1 MSMNVS
7 SYSIKNPL
15 VAILLFVL
23 LTIGGI
29 FGFKQMK
36 VQQFPDIDFPAVVVT
51 VTLPGA
57 APAQLESDIA
67 KKIENKLTSIDGV
80 KHIRSSIQTGA
91 ATIVTEFVLE
101 KDIQEAVDD
110 VRSAVGEVRGDLPA
124 AANDP
129 IITKVSTSGFPIVTY
144 SVSADNMSIEDLS
157 WFVDDTITKRLSD
170 IPGVGSVSRIGGLQ
184 REITVAADPI
194 ALSGLQFSI
203 AQLSN
208 QIAGIQQD
216 SSGGEAEVGKTTQ
229 TIRVM
234 GAVERAG
241 ELNTLQI
248 AVPTGGTQ
256 ALGRMATVTDGAA
269 DQSSIAKL
277 DDQTV
282 VAFNI
287 VRSRGASE
295 VEVMARVDAEL
306 AKLQA
311 DVSTIEIEKVSDLVT
326 PISEDYKASLTML
339 IEGGILAVIVVF
351 LFLRNIRA
359 TIVAAVALPLSVIPT
374 FLGMYLFDFSLNII
388 SLLALSLVV
397 GVLVDD
403 AIVEVENIM
412 RHLRMGKT
420 PYQAAMEAADE
431 IGLAVVATT
440 FTLIAVFLPT
450 AFMGGVVGQ
459 FFRQFGWTAAI
470 AIFASL
476 MVARLITPMMA
487 AYMLRPEKQQVETQG
502 ATMTWYLKV
511 VTWTLHHRSLTM
523 GATLVL
529 FVASLALV
537 KLLPTAFIPDDDFDQ
552 TRVSIEMTPD
562 VELADTERIAALA
575 SARILQ
581 LPEVTNIFTSVGE
594 AQATMDSSTSGGGKN
609 KNIASLD
616 IVLVPRADR
625 EIKKQVEQKISAI
638 LAEVPSARFS
648 VGLSSGGESGYN
660 FSLTSTNPQL
670 LEQTVQQ
677 IMSEVRALPIAG
689 DVTSDR
695 SLPRQELT
703 VIPDRLAMAD
713 FGVTTQDIATTLRIA
728 TVGDY
733 EQRLSKL
740 NLDTRQIPIVV
751 RLPDIAKQNINQLEG
766 LYVPS
771 SRPDGQGVRV
781 GDVAA
786 LEFGVGPAQITR
798 LDRERAI
805 SVTIQPG
812 SGELGELVTA
822 VKSTPTMQNLPPS
835 MTIIEQGQAEN
846 MAELFNGF
854 VIAMSV
860 GIICIFGVLI
870 LLFGKILQPFTILMA
885 LPLSIGGAFV
895 GLVITN
901 SSLSMPSMIGFIM
914 LMGIAT
920 KNSILL
926 VDYALIA
933 QRLGL
938 PRFEAIIDSCRKR
951 ARPIIMTTIAM
962 GAGMLPLV
970 FGWGDADPT
979 FRRPMAAAVLGGLV
993 TSTLLS
999 LVVIPVVYTLM
1010 DDVSGWFT
1018 KWLTPQGKDEPES
1031 TNDTIN
1037 DTMTDE
1043 PL

>member
-1 MSMNVS
+1 MSLNVS
-7 SYSIKNPL
+7 AYSIRNPL

-23 LTIGGI
+23 LTLGGI
-29 FGFKQMK
+29 YGFMQMK
-36 VQQFPDIDFPAVVVT
+36 VQQFPDIDLPAVVVT

-57 APAQLESDIA
+57 APSQLENDIA
-67 KKIENKLTSIDGV
+67 KKIENKLTSIEGV
-80 KHIRSSIQTGA
+80 KHIRTTLQTGA
-91 ATIVTEFVLE
+91 ATMVTEFVLE

-129 IITKVSTSGFPIVTY
+129 IITKVSTAGFPVVTY
-144 SVSADNMSIEDLS
+144 SVASDNMNVEDLS
-157 WFVDDTITKRLSD
+157 WFVDDTVTKRLSD
-170 IPGVGSVSRIGGLQ
+170 IPGVSTVSRIGGLQ

-194 ALSGLQFSI
+194 ALSGLKYPI
-203 AQLSN
+203 AQLSE
-208 QIAGIQQD
+208 QITGIQQD

-229 TIRVM
+229 TIRVL
-234 GAVERAG
+234 GAVERASD
-241 ELNTLQI
+241 LNNLQV

-256 ALGRMATVTDGAA
+256 ALGRMAQITDGAA
-269 DQSSIAKL
+269 DPSSIAKL
-277 DDQTV
+277 DGQTV

-287 VRSRGASE
+287 TRSRGASE
-295 VEVMARVDAEL
+295 VEVMELVDAEL
-306 AKLQA
+306 AKLSA
-311 DVSTIEIEKVSDLVT
+311 DVGNIDIEKVYDRAT
-326 PISEDYKASLTML
+326 PIAEDYQASLRML
-339 IEGGILAVIVVF
+339 IEGGLLAVVVVF

-359 TIVAAVALPLSVIPT
+359 TFVAAVALPLSVIPT
-374 FLGMYLFDFSLNII
+374 FLGMYLFGFSLNII
-388 SLLALSLVV
+388 SLLALSLVI

-403 AIVEVENIM
+403 AIVEVENII

-420 PYQAAMEAADE
+420 PYEAAMEAADE

-450 AFMGGVVGQ
+450 AFMGGIVGQ
-459 FFRQFGWTAAI
+459 FFRQFGWTAALS
-470 AIFASL
+470 IFASL

-487 AYMLRPEKQQVETQG
+487 AYILRPEKKHVEKQS
-502 ATMTWYLKV
+502 ALMDWYLKV
-511 VTWTLHHRSLTM
+511 VSWTLHHRWITM
-523 GATLVL
+523 GATLLL

-537 KLLPTAFIPDDDFDQ
+537 KLLPTSFIPDNDIDQ
-552 TRVSIEMTPD
+552 TRVEIELTPD
-562 VELADTERIAALA
+562 VALEDTERVAALA
-575 SARILQ
+575 SERILAM
-581 LPEVTNIFTSVGE
+581 PEVSHIFTSVGE
-594 AQATMDSSTSGGGKN
+594 AQAAMEASSGGKAE
-609 KNIASLD
+609 NIAGLD
-616 IVLVPRADR
+616 IVLAPRAER
-625 EIKKQVEQKISAI
+625 ASKQEIERQISSM
-638 LAEVPSARFS
+638 LSEVPGARFT
-648 VGLSSGGESGYN
+648 VGLSSGGETGYN
-660 FSLTSTNPQL
+660 FSLTSTDPQL
-670 LEQTVQQ
+670 LEQTAQQ
-677 IMSEVRALPIAG
+677 IMTEIRALPSTGA
-689 DVTSDR
+689 VTSDR

-703 VIPDRLAMAD
+703 VTPDRLAMAD
-713 FGVTTQDIATTLRIA
+713 KGVTTQDIATTLRVA

-751 RLPDIAKQNINQLEG
+751 RLPDVAKQNVSQLEG

-771 SRPDGQGVRV
+771 ALPPGQGVRV
-781 GDVAA
+781 GEVAS
-786 LEFGVGPAQITR
+786 LNFGTGPAQISR

-805 SVTIQPG
+805 SITVQPAN
-812 SGELGELVTA
+812 GELGDLVQA
-822 VKSTPTMQNLPPS
+822 VKAIPS
-835 MTIIEQGQAEN
+835 MQQLPASITIIDQGQAEN
-846 MAELFNGF
+846 MAELFSGF

-860 GIICIFGVLI
+860 GVVCILGVLI
-870 LLFGKILQPFTILMA
+870 LLFGRILQPFTILMA

-895 GLVITN
+895 GLVITK

-933 QRLGL
+933 QRRGL
-938 PRFEAIIDSCRKR
+938 ARFDAIIDSCRKR

-979 FRRPMAAAVLGGLV
+979 FRRPMAAAVLGGLA

-1010 DDVSGWFT
+1010 DDLSGRFG
-1018 KWLTPQGKDEPES
+1018 KWLIPHGKEKES
-1031 TNDTIN
+1031 VVIGK
-1037 DTMTDE
+1037 
-1043 PL
+1043 

>member
-1 MSMNVS
+1 MSLNVS
-7 SYSIKNPL
+7 AYSIKNPL

-23 LTIGGI
+23 LTLGGI
-29 FGFKQMK
+29 YGFMKMK
-36 VQQFPDIDFPAVVVT
+36 VQQFPDIDLPAVVVT

-57 APAQLESDIA
+57 APAQLENDIA
-67 KKIENKLTSIDGV
+67 KKVENKLTSIEGV
-80 KHIRSSIQTGA
+80 KHIRTTLQTGA
-91 ATIVTEFVLE
+91 ATMVTEFVLE

-129 IITKVSTSGFPIVTY
+129 IITKVSTAGFPVVTY
-144 SVSADNMSIEDLS
+144 SVASENMSVEDLS
-157 WFVDDTITKRLSD
+157 WFVDDTVTKRLSD
-170 IPGVGSVSRIGGLQ
+170 IPGVSTVSRIGGLQ

-194 ALSGLQFSI
+194 ALSGLTFPI
-203 AQLSN
+203 TQLSQ

-229 TIRVM
+229 TIRVL
-234 GAVERAG
+234 GAVERAS
-241 ELNTLQI
+241 ELNDLQV

-256 ALGRMATVTDGAA
+256 ALGRMAQITDGAA
-269 DQSSIAKL
+269 DPSSIAKL
-277 DDQTV
+277 NGQTV

-287 VRSRGASE
+287 TRSRGASE
-295 VEVMARVDAEL
+295 VEVMELVDAGL
-306 AKLQA
+306 AKLTA
-311 DVSTIEIEKVSDLVT
+311 DVGNISIEKVYDRAT
-326 PISEDYKASLTML
+326 PIAEDYQASLRML
-339 IEGGILAVIVVF
+339 IEGGLLAVVVVF

-374 FLGMYLFDFSLNII
+374 FLGMYLFGFSLNII
-388 SLLALSLVV
+388 SLLALSLVI

-403 AIVEVENIM
+403 AIVEVENII

-420 PYQAAMEAADE
+420 PYEAAMEAADE

-450 AFMGGVVGQ
+450 AFMGGIVGQ
-459 FFRQFGWTAAI
+459 FFRQFGWTAALS
-470 AIFASL
+470 IFASL

-487 AYMLRPEKQQVETQG
+487 AYILRPEKKHVEKQS
-502 ATMTWYLKV
+502 ALMDRYLKIV
-511 VTWTLHHRSLTM
+511 AWTLHHRWLTM
-523 GATLVL
+523 GATLIL
-529 FVASLALV
+529 FVASLTLV
-537 KLLPTAFIPDDDFDQ
+537 KLLPTSFIPDNDIDQ
-552 TRVSIEMTPD
+552 TRVAIELTPD
-562 VELADTERIAALA
+562 VALEDTERVAALA
-575 SARILQ
+575 SARILAM
-581 LPEVTNIFTSVGE
+581 PEVTNIFTSVGE
-594 AQATMDSSTSGGGKN
+594 AQATMDSNSSGGKAE
-609 KNIASLD
+609 NIAGLD
-616 IVLVPRADR
+616 IVLAPRAER
-625 EIKKQVEQKISAI
+625 GTKQEIERKISRL
-638 LAEVPSARFS
+638 LAEVPGARFT

-660 FSLTSTNPQL
+660 FSMTSTNPQL
-670 LEQTVQQ
+670 LEQTAQQ
-677 IMSEVRALPIAG
+677 IMSEIRSLPSAG
-689 DVTSDR
+689 SVTSDR

-703 VIPDRLAMAD
+703 VTPDRLAMAD
-713 FGVTTQDIATTLRIA
+713 KGVTTQDIATTLRVA

-740 NLDTRQIPIVV
+740 NLDTRQIPIVI
-751 RLPDIAKQNINQLEG
+751 RLPDVAKQNVSQLEG

-771 SRPDGQGVRV
+771 SLPAGQGVRV
-781 GDVAA
+781 GEVAS
-786 LEFGVGPAQITR
+786 LDFGTGPAQINR

-805 SVTIQPG
+805 SITVQPAN
-812 SGELGELVTA
+812 GELGDLVQA
-822 VKSTPTMQNLPPS
+822 VKAVPAMQKLPPS
-835 MTIIEQGQAEN
+835 ITIIDQGQAEN
-846 MAELFNGF
+846 MADLFSGF

-860 GIICIFGVLI
+860 GVVCILGVLI
-870 LLFGKILQPFTILMA
+870 LLFGRILQPFTILMA

-933 QRLGL
+933 QRRGL
-938 PRFEAIIDSCRKR
+938 ARFEAIIDACRKR

-1010 DDVSGWFT
+1010 DDVSGWFA
-1018 KWLTPQGKDEPES
+1018 KWLTPHGKPETVS
-1031 TNDTIN
+1031 
-1037 DTMTDE
+1037 E
-1043 PL
+1043 EK

>member
-1 MSMNVS
+1 MSLNVS
-7 SYSIKNPL
+7 AYSIKNPL

-23 LTIGGI
+23 LTLGGI
-29 FGFKQMK
+29 YGFMKMK
-36 VQQFPDIDFPAVVVT
+36 VQQFPDIDLPAVVVT

-57 APAQLESDIA
+57 APSQLENDIA
-67 KKIENKLTSIDGV
+67 KKIENKLTSIEGV
-80 KHIRSSIQTGA
+80 SHIRTTLQTGA
-91 ATIVTEFVLE
+91 ATIATEFTLE

-129 IITKVSTSGFPIVTY
+129 IITKVSTAGFPVVTY
-144 SVSADNMSIEDLS
+144 SVAAENMSVEDLS
-157 WFVDDTITKRLSD
+157 WFVDDTVTKRLSD
-170 IPGVGSVSRIGGLQ
+170 IPGVSTVSRVGGLQ

-194 ALSGLQFSI
+194 ALSGLKFSI
-203 AQLSN
+203 SQLSQ

-216 SSGGEAEVGKTTQ
+216 SSGGEAEVGNTTQ
-229 TIRVM
+229 TIRVL
-234 GAVERAG
+234 GAVERAN
-241 ELNTLQI
+241 ELNDLQV

-256 ALGRMATVTDGAA
+256 ALGRMAKITDGAA
-269 DQSSIAKL
+269 DPSSIAKL
-277 DDQTV
+277 DGQTV

-287 VRSRGASE
+287 TRSRGASE
-295 VEVMARVDAEL
+295 VDVMELVDEEL
-306 AKLQA
+306 AKLTA
-311 DVSTIEIEKVSDLVT
+311 DVGNISIEKVYDRAT
-326 PISEDYKASLTML
+326 PIAEDYEASLRML
-339 IEGGILAVIVVF
+339 IEGGLLAVVVVF

-374 FLGMYLFDFSLNII
+374 FLGMYLFGFSLNII
-388 SLLALSLVV
+388 SLLALSLVI

-403 AIVEVENIM
+403 AIVEVENII

-420 PYQAAMEAADE
+420 PYEAAMEAADE

-450 AFMGGVVGQ
+450 AFMGGIVGQ
-459 FFRQFGWTAAI
+459 FFRQFGWTAALS
-470 AIFASL
+470 IFASL

-487 AYMLRPEKQQVETQG
+487 AYILRPEKKHVEKQS
-502 ATMTWYLKV
+502 AMMKYYLKIV
-511 VTWTLHHRSLTM
+511 SWTLHHRWLTM

-529 FVASLALV
+529 FMASLALV
-537 KLLPTAFIPDDDFDQ
+537 KLLPTSFIPDNDIDQ
-552 TRVSIEMTPD
+552 TRVAIELTPD
-562 VELADTERIAALA
+562 VSLADTERVAALA
-575 SARILQ
+575 SARILAM
-581 LPEVTNIFTSVGE
+581 PEVTNIFTSVGE
-594 AQATMDSSTSGGGKN
+594 AQASMGASDGGGSKA
-609 KNIASLD
+609 KNIAGLD
-616 IVLVPRADR
+616 IVLAPRAER
-625 EIKKQVEQKISAI
+625 GTKQEIERKISK
-638 LAEVPSARFS
+638 LMTEVPGARFT

-670 LEQTVQQ
+670 LEQTAQK
-677 IMSEVRALPIAG
+677 IMSEIRGLPSAG
-689 DVTSDR
+689 AVTSDR

-703 VIPDRLAMAD
+703 VTPDRLAMAD
-713 FGVTTQDIATTLRIA
+713 KGVTTQDIATTLRVA

-733 EQRLSKL
+733 EQQLSKL
-740 NLDTRQIPIVV
+740 NLDTRQVPIVV
-751 RLPDIAKQNINQLEG
+751 RLPDVAKQNVSQLEG

-771 SRPDGQGVRV
+771 TMPAGQGVRV
-781 GDVAA
+781 GEVAT
-786 LEFGVGPAQITR
+786 LDFGTGPAQISR

-805 SVTIQPG
+805 SITVQPA
-812 SGELGELVTA
+812 SGELGDLVQA
-822 VKSTPTMQNLPPS
+822 VKAVPTMQQLPPAI
-835 MTIIEQGQAEN
+835 TIIDQGQAEN
-846 MAELFNGF
+846 MADLFSGF
-854 VIAMSV
+854 IIAMSV
-860 GIICIFGVLI
+860 GVVCILGVLI
-870 LLFGKILQPFTILMA
+870 LLFGRLLQPFTILMA

-933 QRLGL
+933 QRRGL
-938 PRFEAIIDSCRKR
+938 ARFEAIVDACRKR

-1010 DDVSGWFT
+1010 DDLSGWFA
-1018 KWLTPQGKDEPES
+1018 KWLAPHGKPSD
-1031 TNDTIN
+1031 
-1037 DTMTDE
+1037 
-1043 PL
+1043 L

>member
-1 MSMNVS
+1 MSLNVS
-7 SYSIKNPL
+7 AYSIKNPL

-23 LTIGGI
+23 LTLGGI
-29 FGFKQMK
+29 YGFMKMK
-36 VQQFPDIDFPAVVVT
+36 VQQFPDIDLPAVVVT

-57 APAQLESDIA
+57 APSQLENDIA
-67 KKIENKLTSIDGV
+67 KKIENKLTSIEGV
-80 KHIRSSIQTGA
+80 SHIRTTLQTGA
-91 ATIVTEFVLE
+91 ATIATEFTLE

-129 IITKVSTSGFPIVTY
+129 IITKVSTAGFPVVTY
-144 SVSADNMSIEDLS
+144 SVAAENMSVEDLS
-157 WFVDDTITKRLSD
+157 WFVDDTVTKRLSD
-170 IPGVGSVSRIGGLQ
+170 IPGVSTVSRVGGLQ

-194 ALSGLQFSI
+194 ALSGLKFSI
-203 AQLSN
+203 SQLSQ

-216 SSGGEAEVGKTTQ
+216 SSGGEAEVGNTTQ
-229 TIRVM
+229 TIRVL
-234 GAVERAG
+234 GAVERAN
-241 ELNTLQI
+241 ELNDLQV

-256 ALGRMATVTDGAA
+256 ALGRMAKITDGAA
-269 DQSSIAKL
+269 DPSSIAKL
-277 DDQTV
+277 DGQTV

-287 VRSRGASE
+287 TRSRGASE
-295 VEVMARVDAEL
+295 VDVMDLVDKEL
-306 AKLQA
+306 ARLTA
-311 DVSTIEIEKVSDLVT
+311 DVGNISIEKVYDRAT
-326 PISEDYKASLTML
+326 PIAEDYEASLRML
-339 IEGGILAVIVVF
+339 IEGGLLAVVVVF

-374 FLGMYLFDFSLNII
+374 FLGMYLFGFSLNII
-388 SLLALSLVV
+388 SLLALSLVI

-403 AIVEVENIM
+403 AIVEVENII

-420 PYQAAMEAADE
+420 PYEAAMEAADE

-440 FTLIAVFLPT
+440 FTLVAVFLPT
-450 AFMGGVVGQ
+450 AFMGGIVGQ
-459 FFRQFGWTAAI
+459 FFRQFGWTAALS
-470 AIFASL
+470 IFASL

-487 AYMLRPEKQQVETQG
+487 AYILRPEKKHVGKQS
-502 ATMTWYLKV
+502 AMMKYYLKIV
-511 VTWTLHHRSLTM
+511 SWTLHHRWLTM

-537 KLLPTAFIPDDDFDQ
+537 KLLPTSFIPDNDIDQ
-552 TRVSIEMTPD
+552 TRVAIELTPD
-562 VELADTERIAALA
+562 VSLADTERVAALA
-575 SARILQ
+575 SARILAM
-581 LPEVTNIFTSVGE
+581 PEVTNIFTSVGE
-594 AQATMDSSTSGGGKN
+594 AQASMGASDGGGSKAE
-609 KNIASLD
+609 NIAGLD
-616 IVLVPRADR
+616 IVLAPRAER
-625 EIKKQVEQKISAI
+625 GTKQEIERKISK
-638 LAEVPSARFS
+638 LMTEVPGARFT

-670 LEQTVQQ
+670 LEQTAQK
-677 IMSEVRALPIAG
+677 IMSEIRGLPSAG
-689 DVTSDR
+689 AVTSDR

-703 VIPDRLAMAD
+703 VTPDRLAMAD
-713 FGVTTQDIATTLRIA
+713 KGVTTQDIATTLRVA
-728 TVGDY
+728 TVSDY

-751 RLPDIAKQNINQLEG
+751 RLPDVAKQNVSQLEG

-771 SRPDGQGVRV
+771 TMPAGQGVRV
-781 GDVAA
+781 GEVAT
-786 LEFGVGPAQITR
+786 LDFGTGPAQISR

-805 SVTIQPG
+805 SITVQPA
-812 SGELGELVTA
+812 SGELGDLVQA
-822 VKSTPTMQNLPPS
+822 VKAVPTMQQLPAS
-835 MTIIEQGQAEN
+835 ITIIDQGQAEN
-846 MAELFNGF
+846 MAELFSGF
-854 VIAMSV
+854 IIAMSV
-860 GIICIFGVLI
+860 GVVCILGVLI
-870 LLFGKILQPFTILMA
+870 LLFGRFLQPFTILMA

-933 QRLGL
+933 QRRGL
-938 PRFEAIIDSCRKR
+938 ARFEAIVDACRKR

-1010 DDVSGWFT
+1010 DDLSGWFA
-1018 KWLTPQGKDEPES
+1018 KWLAPHGKPSD
-1031 TNDTIN
+1031 
-1037 DTMTDE
+1037 
-1043 PL
+1043 L

>member
-1 MSMNVS
+1 MSLNVS
-7 SYSIKNPL
+7 AYSIKNPL

-23 LTIGGI
+23 LTLGGI
-29 FGFKQMK
+29 YGFMKMK
-36 VQQFPDIDFPAVVVT
+36 VQQFPDIDLPAVVVT

-57 APAQLESDIA
+57 APSQLENDIA
-67 KKIENKLTSIDGV
+67 KKIENKLTSIEGV
-80 KHIRSSIQTGA
+80 SHIRTTLQTGA
-91 ATIVTEFVLE
+91 ATIATEFTLE

-129 IITKVSTSGFPIVTY
+129 IITKVSTAGFPVVTY
-144 SVSADNMSIEDLS
+144 SVAANNMSVEDLS

-170 IPGVGSVSRIGGLQ
+170 IPGVSTVGRIGGLQ

-194 ALSGLQFSI
+194 TLSGLKFSI
-203 AQLSN
+203 TQLSQ

-229 TIRVM
+229 TIRVL

-241 ELNTLQI
+241 ELNDLQV

-256 ALGRMATVTDGAA
+256 ALGRMAQITDGAA
-269 DQSSIAKL
+269 DPSSIAKL
-277 DDQTV
+277 DGQTV

-287 VRSRGASE
+287 TRSRGASE
-295 VEVMARVDAEL
+295 VEVMELVDDEL
-306 AKLQA
+306 AKLTA
-311 DVSTIEIEKVSDLVT
+311 DVGNISIEKVYDRAT
-326 PISEDYKASLTML
+326 PIAEDYQASLRML
-339 IEGGILAVIVVF
+339 IEGGLLAVVVVF

-374 FLGMYLFDFSLNII
+374 FLGMYLFGFSLNII
-388 SLLALSLVV
+388 SLLALSLVI

-403 AIVEVENIM
+403 AIVEVENII

-420 PYQAAMEAADE
+420 PYEAAMEAADE

-450 AFMGGVVGQ
+450 AFMGGIVGQ
-459 FFRQFGWTAAI
+459 FFRQFGWTAALS
-470 AIFASL
+470 IFASL

-487 AYMLRPEKQQVETQG
+487 AYILRPEKKHVEKQS
-502 ATMTWYLKV
+502 ALMTWYLKIV
-511 VTWTLHHRSLTM
+511 SWTLHHRWLTM

-537 KLLPTAFIPDDDFDQ
+537 KLLPTSFIPDNDIDQ
-552 TRVSIEMTPD
+552 TRVAIELTPD
-562 VELADTERIAALA
+562 VSLADTERVSALA
-575 SARILQ
+575 SARILAM
-581 LPEVTNIFTSVGE
+581 PEVTNIFTSVGE
-594 AQATMDSSTSGGGKN
+594 AQASLSSESGGSKAE
-609 KNIASLD
+609 NIASLD
-616 IVLVPRADR
+616 IVLAPRAER
-625 EIKKQVEQKISAI
+625 GTKQEIERKISK
-638 LAEVPSARFS
+638 LMTEVPGARFT

-660 FSLTSTNPQL
+660 FSLTSTSPQL

-677 IMSEVRALPIAG
+677 IMTEIRGLPSVGA
-689 DVTSDR
+689 VTSDR

-703 VIPDRLAMAD
+703 VTPDRLAMAD
-713 FGVTTQDIATTLRIA
+713 KGVTTQDIATTLRVA

-751 RLPDIAKQNINQLEG
+751 RLPDVAKQNVSQLEG
-766 LYVPS
+766 LYVPNS
-771 SRPDGQGVRV
+771 LPAGQGVRV
-781 GDVAA
+781 GEVAA
-786 LEFGVGPAQITR
+786 LDFGTGPAQISR

-805 SVTIQPG
+805 SITVQPAD
-812 SGELGELVTA
+812 GELGDLVQA
-822 VKSTPTMQNLPPS
+822 VKSVPTMQQLPPS
-835 MTIIEQGQAEN
+835 ITIIDQGQAEN
-846 MAELFNGF
+846 MADLFSGF
-854 VIAMSV
+854 IIAMSV
-860 GIICIFGVLI
+860 GVVCILGVLI
-870 LLFGKILQPFTILMA
+870 LLFGRLLQPFTILMA

-933 QRLGL
+933 QRRGL
-938 PRFEAIIDSCRKR
+938 ARFEAIIDACHKR

-1010 DDVSGWFT
+1010 DDLSGWFA
-1018 KWLTPQGKDEPES
+1018 KWLVPNGKEQK
-1031 TNDTIN
+1031 T
-1037 DTMTDE
+1037 TDSKI
-1043 PL
+1043 

>member
-1 MSMNVS
+1 MSLNVS
-7 SYSIKNPL
+7 AYSIRNPL

-23 LTIGGI
+23 LTLGGI
-29 FGFKQMK
+29 YGFMQMK
-36 VQQFPDIDFPAVVVT
+36 VQQFPDIDLPAVVVT

-57 APAQLESDIA
+57 APSQLENDIA
-67 KKIENKLTSIDGV
+67 KKIENKLTSIEGV
-80 KHIRSSIQTGA
+80 KHIRTTLQTGA
-91 ATIVTEFVLE
+91 ATMVTEFVLE

-129 IITKVSTSGFPIVTY
+129 IITKVSTAGFPVVTY
-144 SVSADNMSIEDLS
+144 SVASDNMNVEDLS
-157 WFVDDTITKRLSD
+157 WFVDDTVTKRLSD
-170 IPGVGSVSRIGGLQ
+170 IPGVSTVSRIGGLQ

-194 ALSGLQFSI
+194 ALSGLKYPI
-203 AQLSN
+203 AQLSE
-208 QIAGIQQD
+208 QITGIQQD

-229 TIRVM
+229 TIRVL
-234 GAVERAG
+234 GAVERASD
-241 ELNTLQI
+241 LNNLQV

-256 ALGRMATVTDGAA
+256 ALGRMAQITDGAA
-269 DQSSIAKL
+269 DPSSIAKL
-277 DDQTV
+277 DGQTV

-287 VRSRGASE
+287 TRSRGASE
-295 VEVMARVDAEL
+295 VEVMELVDAEL
-306 AKLQA
+306 AKLSA
-311 DVSTIEIEKVSDLVT
+311 DVGNIDIEKVYDRAT
-326 PISEDYKASLTML
+326 PIAEDYQASLRML
-339 IEGGILAVIVVF
+339 IEGGLLAVVVVF

-359 TIVAAVALPLSVIPT
+359 TFVAAVALPLSVIPT
-374 FLGMYLFDFSLNII
+374 FLGMYLFGFSLNII
-388 SLLALSLVV
+388 SLLALSLVI

-403 AIVEVENIM
+403 AIVEVENII

-420 PYQAAMEAADE
+420 PYEAAMEAADE

-450 AFMGGVVGQ
+450 AFMGGIVGQ
-459 FFRQFGWTAAI
+459 FFRQFGWTAALS
-470 AIFASL
+470 IFASL

-487 AYMLRPEKQQVETQG
+487 AYILRPEKKHVEKQS
-502 ATMTWYLKV
+502 ALMDWYLKV
-511 VTWTLHHRSLTM
+511 VSWTLHHRWITM
-523 GATLVL
+523 GATLLL

-537 KLLPTAFIPDDDFDQ
+537 KLLPTSFIPDNDIDQ
-552 TRVSIEMTPD
+552 TRVEIELTPD
-562 VELADTERIAALA
+562 VALEDTERVAAMA
-575 SARILQ
+575 SERILAM
-581 LPEVTNIFTSVGE
+581 PEVSHIFTSVGE
-594 AQATMDSSTSGGGKN
+594 AQAAMEASSGGKAE
-609 KNIASLD
+609 NIAGLD
-616 IVLVPRADR
+616 IVLAPRAER
-625 EIKKQVEQKISAI
+625 ASKQEIERQISSM
-638 LAEVPSARFS
+638 LSEVPGARFT
-648 VGLSSGGESGYN
+648 VGLSSGGETGYN
-660 FSLTSTNPQL
+660 FSLTSTDPQL
-670 LEQTVQQ
+670 LEHTAQQ
-677 IMSEVRALPIAG
+677 IMTEIRALPSAG
-689 DVTSDR
+689 AVTSDR

-703 VIPDRLAMAD
+703 VTPDRLAMAD
-713 FGVTTQDIATTLRIA
+713 KGVTTQDIATTLRVA

-751 RLPDIAKQNINQLEG
+751 RLPDVAKQNVSQLEG

-771 SRPDGQGVRV
+771 ALPPGQGVRV
-781 GDVAA
+781 GEVAS
-786 LEFGVGPAQITR
+786 LNFGTGPAQISR

-805 SVTIQPG
+805 SITVQPAN
-812 SGELGELVTA
+812 GELGDLVQA
-822 VKSTPTMQNLPPS
+822 VKAIPS
-835 MTIIEQGQAEN
+835 MQQLPASITIIDQGQAEN
-846 MAELFNGF
+846 MAELFSGF

-860 GIICIFGVLI
+860 GVVCILGVLI
-870 LLFGKILQPFTILMA
+870 LLFGRILQPFTILMA

-895 GLVITN
+895 GLVITK

-933 QRLGL
+933 QRRGL
-938 PRFEAIIDSCRKR
+938 ARFDAIIDSCRKR

-979 FRRPMAAAVLGGLV
+979 FRRPMAAAVLGGLA

-1010 DDVSGWFT
+1010 DDLSEWFG
-1018 KWLTPQGKDEPES
+1018 KWLIPHGKDKES
-1031 TNDTIN
+1031 TVI
-1037 DTMTDE
+1037 E
-1043 PL
+1043 K

>member
-1 MSMNVS
+1 MSLNVS
-7 SYSIKNPL
+7 AYSIKNPL

-23 LTIGGI
+23 LTLGGVY
-29 FGFKQMK
+29 GFMQMK
-36 VQQFPDIDFPAVVVT
+36 VQQFPDIDLPAVVVT

-57 APAQLESDIA
+57 APTQLENDIA
-67 KKIENKLTSIDGV
+67 KKIENKLTSIEGV
-80 KHIRSSIQTGA
+80 KHIRTTLQTGA
-91 ATIVTEFVLE
+91 ATMVTEFVLE

-129 IITKVSTSGFPIVTY
+129 IITKVSTAGFPVVTY
-144 SVSADNMSIEDLS
+144 SVAAENMSVEDLS
-157 WFVDDTITKRLSD
+157 WFVDDTVTKRLSD
-170 IPGVGSVSRIGGLQ
+170 IPGVSSVGRVGGLQ

-194 ALSGLQFSI
+194 ALSGLKFSI
-203 AQLSN
+203 TQLSN

-229 TIRVM
+229 TIRVL
-234 GAVERAG
+234 GAVERAS
-241 ELNTLQI
+241 ELNDLQVT
-248 AVPTGGTQ
+248 VPTGGTQ
-256 ALGRMATVTDGAA
+256 ALGRMAQITDGAA
-269 DQSSIAKL
+269 NPSSIAKL
-277 DDQTV
+277 NEQTV

-287 VRSRGASE
+287 TRSRGASE
-295 VEVMARVDAEL
+295 VDVMALVDTEL
-306 AKLQA
+306 AKLTA
-311 DVSTIEIEKVSDLVT
+311 DTGNINIEKVYDRAT
-326 PISEDYKASLTML
+326 PIAEDYQASLRML
-339 IEGGILAVIVVF
+339 IEGGLLAVVVVF

-388 SLLALSLVV
+388 SLLALSLVI

-403 AIVEVENIM
+403 AIVEVENII

-420 PYQAAMEAADE
+420 PYEAAMEAADE

-459 FFRQFGWTAAI
+459 FFRQFGWTAALS
-470 AIFASL
+470 IFASL

-487 AYMLRPEKQQVETQG
+487 AYILRPEKKHVEKQS
-502 ATMTWYLKV
+502 ALMDWYLKI
-511 VTWTLHHRSLTM
+511 VTWTLGYRWLTM

-529 FVASLALV
+529 FVASLMLV
-537 KLLPTAFIPDDDFDQ
+537 KLLPTSFIPDDDTNQ
-552 TRVSIEMTPD
+552 TRVAIELTPD
-562 VELADTERIAALA
+562 VALEDTERVAALA
-575 SARILQ
+575 SARILAM
-581 LPEVTNIFTSVGE
+581 PEVITIFTSVGE
-594 AQATMDSSTSGGGKN
+594 AQATMNSNSSGSGKAE
-609 KNIASLD
+609 NIAGLD
-616 IVLVPRADR
+616 IVLAPRAER
-625 EIKKQVEQKISAI
+625 ASKQEIERQISRL
-638 LAEVPSARFS
+638 LAEVPGARFT
-648 VGLSSGGESGYN
+648 VGLSSGGDSGYN
-660 FSLTSTNPQL
+660 FSMTSSNPQL
-670 LEQTVQQ
+670 LEQTAQQ
-677 IMSEVRALPIAG
+677 IMSEIRALPSAG
-689 DVTSDR
+689 SVTSDR

-703 VIPDRLAMAD
+703 VTPNRLAMAD
-713 FGVTTQDIATTLRIA
+713 KGVTTQDIATTLRVA

-740 NLDTRQIPIVV
+740 NLDTRQIPIVI
-751 RLPDIAKQNINQLEG
+751 RLPDVAKQNVRQLEG

-771 SRPDGQGVRV
+771 SLPAGQGVRV
-781 GDVAA
+781 GEVAS
-786 LEFGVGPAQITR
+786 LDFGTGPAQIKR

-805 SVTIQPG
+805 SITVQPAN
-812 SGELGELVTA
+812 GELGDLVQA
-822 VKSTPTMQNLPPS
+822 VKAIPAMQTLPPS
-835 MTIIEQGQAEN
+835 ITIIDQGQAEN
-846 MAELFNGF
+846 MAELFSGF
-854 VIAMSV
+854 LIAMSV
-860 GIICIFGVLI
+860 GVVCILGVLI
-870 LLFGKILQPFTILMA
+870 LLFGRVLQPFTILMA

-933 QRLGL
+933 QRRGL
-938 PRFEAIIDSCRKR
+938 ARFEAIIDACRKR

-1010 DDVSGWFT
+1010 DDLSGWFA
-1018 KWLTPQGKDEPES
+1018 KWLTPSGKEGAVIEK
-1031 TNDTIN
+1031 
-1037 DTMTDE
+1037 
-1043 PL
+1043 

>member
-1 MSMNVS
+1 MSLNVS
-7 SYSIKNPL
+7 AYSIRNPL

-23 LTIGGI
+23 LTLGGLY
-29 FGFKQMK
+29 GFMQMK
-36 VQQFPDIDFPAVVVT
+36 VQQFPDIDLPAVVVT

-57 APAQLESDIA
+57 APSQLENDIA
-67 KKIENKLTSIDGV
+67 KKVENKLTSIEGV
-80 KHIRSSIQTGA
+80 KHIRTTLQTGA
-91 ATIVTEFVLE
+91 ATMVTEFVLE

-129 IITKVSTSGFPIVTY
+129 IITKVSTSGFPVVTY
-144 SVSADNMSIEDLS
+144 SVASENMNVEDLS
-157 WFVDDTITKRLSD
+157 WFVDDTVTKRLSD
-170 IPGVGSVSRIGGLQ
+170 IPGVSTVSRIGGLQ

-194 ALSGLQFSI
+194 TLSGLKLSI
-203 AQLSN
+203 TQLSN
-208 QIAGIQQD
+208 QITGIQQD

-229 TIRVM
+229 TIRVL
-234 GAVERAG
+234 GAVERAND
-241 ELNTLQI
+241 LNNLQV

-256 ALGRMATVTDGAA
+256 ALGRMAQITDGAA
-269 DQSSIAKL
+269 EPSSIAKL
-277 DDQTV
+277 DGETV

-287 VRSRGASE
+287 TRSRGASE
-295 VEVMARVDAEL
+295 VEVMELVDAEL
-306 AKLQA
+306 AKLSA
-311 DVSTIEIEKVSDLVT
+311 DVGNIDIEKVYDRAT
-326 PISEDYKASLTML
+326 PIAEDYQASLRML
-339 IEGGILAVIVVF
+339 IEGGLLAVVVVF

-359 TIVAAVALPLSVIPT
+359 TFVAAVALPLSVIPT
-374 FLGMYLFDFSLNII
+374 FLGMYLFGFSLNII
-388 SLLALSLVV
+388 SLLALSLVI

-403 AIVEVENIM
+403 AIVEVENII

-420 PYQAAMEAADE
+420 PYEAAMEAADE

-450 AFMGGVVGQ
+450 AFMGGIVGQ
-459 FFRQFGWTAAI
+459 FFRQFGWTAALS
-470 AIFASL
+470 IFASL

-487 AYMLRPEKQQVETQG
+487 AYILRPEKKHIEKQS
-502 ATMTWYLKV
+502 ALMDWYLKV
-511 VTWTLHHRSLTM
+511 VSWTLHHRWITM
-523 GATLVL
+523 AATLLL

-537 KLLPTAFIPDDDFDQ
+537 KLLPTSFIPDNDIDQ
-552 TRVSIEMTPD
+552 TRVEIELTPD
-562 VELADTERIAALA
+562 VALEDTERVAALA
-575 SARILQ
+575 SERILAM
-581 LPEVTNIFTSVGE
+581 PEVTHIFTSVGE
-594 AQATMDSSTSGGGKN
+594 AQAAMEAGSGGKAE
-609 KNIASLD
+609 NIAGLD
-616 IVLVPRADR
+616 VVLAPRAER
-625 EIKKQVEQKISAI
+625 GSKQEIERKISSM
-638 LAEVPSARFS
+638 LSEVPGARFT
-648 VGLSSGGESGYN
+648 VGLSSGGETGYN
-660 FSLTSTNPQL
+660 FSLTSTDPQL
-670 LEQTVQQ
+670 LEQTAQQ
-677 IMSEVRALPIAG
+677 MMAEIRELPSAG
-689 DVTSDR
+689 AVTSDR

-703 VIPDRLAMAD
+703 VTPDRLAMAD
-713 FGVTTQDIATTLRIA
+713 KGVTTQDIATTLRVA

-751 RLPDIAKQNINQLEG
+751 RLPDIAKQNVSQLEG

-771 SRPDGQGVRV
+771 ALPAGQGVRV
-781 GDVAA
+781 GEVAS
-786 LEFGVGPAQITR
+786 LDFGTGPAQISR

-805 SVTIQPG
+805 SITVQPAN
-812 SGELGELVTA
+812 GELGDLVQA
-822 VKSTPTMQNLPPS
+822 VKSIPS
-835 MTIIEQGQAEN
+835 MQQLPASITIIDQGQAEN
-846 MAELFNGF
+846 MAELFSGF

-860 GIICIFGVLI
+860 GVVCILGVLI
-870 LLFGKILQPFTILMA
+870 LLFGRILQPFTILMA

-933 QRLGL
+933 QRRGL
-938 PRFEAIIDSCRKR
+938 ARFDAIIDSCRKR

-962 GAGMLPLV
+962 GAGMMPLV

-1010 DDVSGWFT
+1010 DDLSGWFG
-1018 KWLTPQGKDEPES
+1018 KWLIPHGKDKES
-1031 TNDTIN
+1031 VVI
-1037 DTMTDE
+1037 E
-1043 PL
+1043 K

>member
-1 MSMNVS
+1 MSLNVS
-7 SYSIKNPL
+7 AYSIRNPL

-23 LTIGGI
+23 LTLGGI
-29 FGFKQMK
+29 YGFMQMK
-36 VQQFPDIDFPAVVVT
+36 VQQFPDIDLPAVVVT

-57 APAQLESDIA
+57 APSQLENDIA
-67 KKIENKLTSIDGV
+67 KKIENKLTSIEGV
-80 KHIRSSIQTGA
+80 KHIRTTLQTGA
-91 ATIVTEFVLE
+91 ATMVTEFVLE

-129 IITKVSTSGFPIVTY
+129 IITKVSTAGFPVVTY
-144 SVSADNMSIEDLS
+144 SVASDNMNVEDLS
-157 WFVDDTITKRLSD
+157 WFVDDTVTKRLSD
-170 IPGVGSVSRIGGLQ
+170 IPGVSTVSRIGGLQ

-194 ALSGLQFSI
+194 ALSGLKYPI
-203 AQLSN
+203 AQLSE
-208 QIAGIQQD
+208 QITGIQQD

-229 TIRVM
+229 TIRVL
-234 GAVERAG
+234 GAVERASD
-241 ELNTLQI
+241 LNNLQV

-256 ALGRMATVTDGAA
+256 ALGRMAQITDGAA
-269 DQSSIAKL
+269 DPSSIAKL
-277 DDQTV
+277 DGQTV

-287 VRSRGASE
+287 TRSRGASE
-295 VEVMARVDAEL
+295 VEVMELVDAEL
-306 AKLQA
+306 AKLSA
-311 DVSTIEIEKVSDLVT
+311 DVGNIDIEKVYDRAT
-326 PISEDYKASLTML
+326 PIAEDYQASLRML
-339 IEGGILAVIVVF
+339 IEGGLLAVVVVF
-351 LFLRNIRA
+351 LFLRNVRA
-359 TIVAAVALPLSVIPT
+359 TFVAAVALPLSVIPT
-374 FLGMYLFDFSLNII
+374 FLGMYLFGFSLNII
-388 SLLALSLVV
+388 SLLALSLVI

-403 AIVEVENIM
+403 AIVEVENII

-420 PYQAAMEAADE
+420 PYEAAMEAADE

-450 AFMGGVVGQ
+450 AFMGGIVGQ
-459 FFRQFGWTAAI
+459 FFRQFGWTAALS
-470 AIFASL
+470 IFASL

-487 AYMLRPEKQQVETQG
+487 AYILRPEKKHVEKQS
-502 ATMTWYLKV
+502 ALMDWYLKV
-511 VTWTLHHRSLTM
+511 VSWTLHHRWITM
-523 GATLVL
+523 GATLIL

-537 KLLPTAFIPDDDFDQ
+537 KLLPTSFIPDNDIDQ
-552 TRVSIEMTPD
+552 TRVEIELTPD
-562 VELADTERIAALA
+562 VALEDTERVAAMA
-575 SARILQ
+575 SERILAM
-581 LPEVTNIFTSVGE
+581 PEVSHIFTSVGE
-594 AQATMDSSTSGGGKN
+594 AQAAMEASSGGKAE
-609 KNIASLD
+609 NIAGLD
-616 IVLVPRADR
+616 IVLAPRAER
-625 EIKKQVEQKISAI
+625 ASKQEIERQISSM
-638 LAEVPSARFS
+638 LSEVPGARFT
-648 VGLSSGGESGYN
+648 VGLSSGGETGYN
-660 FSLTSTNPQL
+660 FSLTSTDPQL
-670 LEQTVQQ
+670 LEQTAQQ
-677 IMSEVRALPIAG
+677 IMTEIRALPSAG
-689 DVTSDR
+689 AVTSDR

-703 VIPDRLAMAD
+703 VTPDRLAMAD
-713 FGVTTQDIATTLRIA
+713 KGVTTQDIATTLRVA

-751 RLPDIAKQNINQLEG
+751 RLPDVAKQNVSQLEG

-771 SRPDGQGVRV
+771 ALPPGQGVRV
-781 GDVAA
+781 GEVAS
-786 LEFGVGPAQITR
+786 LNFGTGPAQISR

-805 SVTIQPG
+805 SITVQPAN
-812 SGELGELVTA
+812 GELGDLVQA
-822 VKSTPTMQNLPPS
+822 VKAIPS
-835 MTIIEQGQAEN
+835 MQQLPASITIIDQGQAEN
-846 MAELFNGF
+846 MAELFSGF

-860 GIICIFGVLI
+860 GVVCILGVLI
-870 LLFGKILQPFTILMA
+870 LLFGRILQPFTILMA

-933 QRLGL
+933 QRRGL
-938 PRFEAIIDSCRKR
+938 ARFDAIIDSCRKR

-979 FRRPMAAAVLGGLV
+979 FRRPMAAAVLGGLA

-1010 DDVSGWFT
+1010 DDLSGWFG
-1018 KWLTPQGKDEPES
+1018 KWLIPHGKEKES
-1031 TNDTIN
+1031 VVIGK
-1037 DTMTDE
+1037 
-1043 PL
+1043 

>member
-1 MSMNVS
+1 MSVNVS
-7 SYSIKNPL
+7 AYSIRNPL

-23 LTIGGI
+23 LTLGGI
-29 FGFKQMK
+29 YGFMQMK
-36 VQQFPDIDFPAVVVT
+36 VQQFPDIDLPAVVVT

-57 APAQLESDIA
+57 APAQLENDIA
-67 KKIENKLTSIDGV
+67 KKVENKLTSIEGV
-80 KHIRSSIQTGA
+80 KHIRTTLQTGA
-91 ATIVTEFVLE
+91 ATMVTEFVLE

-129 IITKVSTSGFPIVTY
+129 IITKVSTAGFPVVTY
-144 SVSADNMSIEDLS
+144 SVSAENMSVEDLS
-157 WFVDDTITKRLSD
+157 WFVDDTVTKRLSD
-170 IPGVGSVSRIGGLQ
+170 IPGVSTVGRIGGLQ

-194 ALSGLQFSI
+194 ALSGLKFSI
-203 AQLSN
+203 AQLSD

-216 SSGGEAEVGKTTQ
+216 SSGGEAEVGKATQ
-229 TIRVM
+229 TIRVL
-234 GAVERAG
+234 GAVERAS
-241 ELNTLQI
+241 ELNDLQI

-256 ALGRMATVTDGAA
+256 ALGRMAQITDGPA
-269 DQSSIAKL
+269 DPSSIAKL
-277 DDQTV
+277 DGQTV

-287 VRSRGASE
+287 TRSRGASE
-295 VEVMARVDAEL
+295 VDVMALVDAEL
-306 AKLQA
+306 AELTA
-311 DVSTIEIEKVSDLVT
+311 DTGNISIEKVYDRAT
-326 PISEDYKASLTML
+326 PIAEDYQASLRML
-339 IEGGILAVIVVF
+339 IEGGLLAVVVVF

-374 FLGMYLFDFSLNII
+374 FLGMYLFGFSLNII
-388 SLLALSLVV
+388 SLLALSLVI

-403 AIVEVENIM
+403 AIVEVENII

-420 PYQAAMEAADE
+420 PYEAAMEAADE

-450 AFMGGVVGQ
+450 AFMGGIVGQ
-459 FFRQFGWTAAI
+459 FFRQFGWTAALS
-470 AIFASL
+470 IFASL

-487 AYMLRPEKQQVETQG
+487 AYILRPEKKHVEKQS
-502 ATMTWYLKV
+502 ATMDWYLKIV
-511 VTWTLHHRSLTM
+511 AWTLRHRWLTM

-529 FVASLALV
+529 FMASLTLV
-537 KLLPTAFIPDDDFDQ
+537 KLLPTSFIPDNDIDQ
-552 TRVSIEMTPD
+552 TRVEIELTPD
-562 VELADTERIAALA
+562 VALEDTERVAALA
-575 SARILQ
+575 SERILAM
-581 LPEVTNIFTSVGE
+581 PEVTNIFTSVGE
-594 AQATMDSSTSGGGKN
+594 AQATMDSNSSGSGKAE
-609 KNIASLD
+609 NIAGLD
-616 IVLVPRADR
+616 VVLAPRAER
-625 EIKKQVEQKISAI
+625 GSKQEIEQKISRV
-638 LAEVPSARFS
+638 LAEVPGARFT

-660 FSLTSTNPQL
+660 FSMTSTNPQL
-670 LEQTVQQ
+670 LEQTAQQ
-677 IMSEVRALPIAG
+677 IMSEIRGLPSAG
-689 DVTSDR
+689 SVTSDR

-703 VIPDRLAMAD
+703 VTPNRLAMAD
-713 FGVTTQDIATTLRIA
+713 KGVTTQDIATTLRVA

-740 NLDTRQIPIVV
+740 NLDTRQIPIVI
-751 RLPDIAKQNINQLEG
+751 RLPDVAKQNVSQLEG

-771 SRPDGQGVRV
+771 SQPSDQGVRV
-781 GDVAA
+781 GEVAA
-786 LEFGVGPAQITR
+786 LDFGTGPAQISR

-805 SVTIQPG
+805 SITIQPAG
-812 SGELGELVTA
+812 GELGDLVQA
-822 VKSTPTMQNLPPS
+822 VKAVPTMQNLPPS
-835 MTIIEQGQAEN
+835 ITIIDQGQAEN
-846 MAELFNGF
+846 MAELFSGF

-860 GIICIFGVLI
+860 GVVCILGVLI
-870 LLFGKILQPFTILMA
+870 LLFGRILQPFTILMA

-933 QRLGL
+933 QRRGL
-938 PRFEAIIDSCRKR
+938 ERFEAIIDACRKR

-1010 DDVSGWFT
+1010 DDLSGWFA
-1018 KWLTPQGKDEPES
+1018 KWLKPSNEKS
-1031 TNDTIN
+1031 TAI
-1037 DTMTDE
+1037 E
-1043 PL
+1043 K

>member
-1 MSMNVS
+1 MSLNVS
-7 SYSIKNPL
+7 AYSIRNPL

-23 LTIGGI
+23 LTLGGI
-29 FGFKQMK
+29 YGFMQMK
-36 VQQFPDIDFPAVVVT
+36 VQQFPDIDLPAVVVT

-57 APAQLESDIA
+57 APSQLENDIA
-67 KKIENKLTSIDGV
+67 KKIENKLTSIEGV
-80 KHIRSSIQTGA
+80 KHIRTTLQTGA
-91 ATIVTEFVLE
+91 ATMVTEFVLE

-129 IITKVSTSGFPIVTY
+129 IITKVSTAGFPVVTY
-144 SVSADNMSIEDLS
+144 SVASDNMNVEDLS
-157 WFVDDTITKRLSD
+157 WFVDDTVTKRLSD
-170 IPGVGSVSRIGGLQ
+170 IPGVSTVSRIGGLQ

-194 ALSGLQFSI
+194 ALSGLKYPI
-203 AQLSN
+203 AQLSE
-208 QIAGIQQD
+208 QITGIQQD

-229 TIRVM
+229 TIRVL
-234 GAVERAG
+234 GAVERASD
-241 ELNTLQI
+241 LNNLQV

-256 ALGRMATVTDGAA
+256 ALGRMAQITDGAA
-269 DQSSIAKL
+269 DPSSIAKL
-277 DDQTV
+277 DGQTV

-287 VRSRGASE
+287 TRSRGASE
-295 VEVMARVDAEL
+295 VEVMELVDAEL
-306 AKLQA
+306 AKLSA
-311 DVSTIEIEKVSDLVT
+311 DVGNIDIEKVYDRAT
-326 PISEDYKASLTML
+326 PIAEDYQASLRML
-339 IEGGILAVIVVF
+339 IEGGLLAVVVVF

-359 TIVAAVALPLSVIPT
+359 TFVAAVALPLSVIPT
-374 FLGMYLFDFSLNII
+374 FLGMYLFGFSLNII
-388 SLLALSLVV
+388 SLLALSLVI

-403 AIVEVENIM
+403 AIVEVENII

-420 PYQAAMEAADE
+420 PYEAAMEAADE

-450 AFMGGVVGQ
+450 AFMGGIVGQ
-459 FFRQFGWTAAI
+459 FFRQFGWTAALS
-470 AIFASL
+470 IFASL

-487 AYMLRPEKQQVETQG
+487 AYILRPEKKHVEKQS
-502 ATMTWYLKV
+502 ALMDWYLKV
-511 VTWTLHHRSLTM
+511 VSWTLHHRRITM
-523 GATLVL
+523 GATLIL

-537 KLLPTAFIPDDDFDQ
+537 KLLPTSFIPDNDIDQ
-552 TRVSIEMTPD
+552 TRVEIELTPD
-562 VELADTERIAALA
+562 VALEDTERVAAMA
-575 SARILQ
+575 SERILAM
-581 LPEVTNIFTSVGE
+581 PEVSHIFTSVGE
-594 AQATMDSSTSGGGKN
+594 AQAAMEASSGGKAE
-609 KNIASLD
+609 NIAGLD
-616 IVLVPRADR
+616 IVLAPRAER
-625 EIKKQVEQKISAI
+625 ASKQEIERQISSM
-638 LAEVPSARFS
+638 LSEVPGARFT
-648 VGLSSGGESGYN
+648 VGLSSGGETGYN
-660 FSLTSTNPQL
+660 FSLTSTDPQL
-670 LEQTVQQ
+670 LEQTAQQ
-677 IMSEVRALPIAG
+677 IMTEIRALPSAG
-689 DVTSDR
+689 AVTSDR

-703 VIPDRLAMAD
+703 VTPDRLAMAD
-713 FGVTTQDIATTLRIA
+713 KGVTTQDIATTLRVA

-751 RLPDIAKQNINQLEG
+751 RLPDVAKQNVSQLEG

-771 SRPDGQGVRV
+771 ALPPGQGVRV
-781 GDVAA
+781 GEVAS
-786 LEFGVGPAQITR
+786 LNFGTGPAQISR

-805 SVTIQPG
+805 SITVQPAN
-812 SGELGELVTA
+812 GELGDLVQA
-822 VKSTPTMQNLPPS
+822 VKAIPS
-835 MTIIEQGQAEN
+835 MQQLPASITIIDQGQAEN
-846 MAELFNGF
+846 MAELFSGF

-860 GIICIFGVLI
+860 GVVCILGVLI
-870 LLFGKILQPFTILMA
+870 LLFGRILQPFTILMA

-895 GLVITN
+895 GLVITK

-933 QRLGL
+933 QRRGL
-938 PRFEAIIDSCRKR
+938 ARFDAIIDSCRKR

-979 FRRPMAAAVLGGLV
+979 FRRPMAAAVLGGLA

-1010 DDVSGWFT
+1010 DDLSGWFG
-1018 KWLTPQGKDEPES
+1018 KWLIPHGKEKES
-1031 TNDTIN
+1031 VVI
-1037 DTMTDE
+1037 E
-1043 PL
+1043 K

>member
-1 MSMNVS
+1 MSLNVS

-23 LTIGGI
+23 LTLGGI
-29 FGFKQMK
+29 YGFMKMK
-36 VQQFPDIDFPAVVVT
+36 VQQFPDIDLPAVVVT

-57 APAQLESDIA
+57 APSQLENDIA
-67 KKIENKLTSIDGV
+67 KKIENKLTSIEGV
-80 KHIRSSIQTGA
+80 SHIRTTLQTGA
-91 ATIVTEFVLE
+91 ATIATEFNLE

-129 IITKVSTSGFPIVTY
+129 IITKVSTAGFPVVTY
-144 SVSADNMSIEDLS
+144 SVAAQNMSVEDLS
-157 WFVDDTITKRLSD
+157 WFVDDTVTKRLSD
-170 IPGVGSVSRIGGLQ
+170 IPGVSTVSRVGGLQ

-194 ALSGLQFSI
+194 ALSGLKLSI
-203 AQLSN
+203 SQLSQ

-216 SSGGEAEVGKTTQ
+216 SSGGEAEVGNTTQ
-229 TIRVM
+229 TIRVL
-234 GAVERAG
+234 GAVERAN
-241 ELNTLQI
+241 ELNDVQV

-256 ALGRMATVTDGAA
+256 ALGRMAQITDGAA
-269 DQSSIAKL
+269 DPSSIAKL
-277 DDQTV
+277 DGETV

-287 VRSRGASE
+287 TRSRGASE
-295 VEVMARVDAEL
+295 VDVMALVDDEL
-306 AKLQA
+306 AKLTA
-311 DVSTIEIEKVSDLVT
+311 DVGNISIEKVYDRAT
-326 PISEDYKASLTML
+326 PIAEDYEASLRML

-374 FLGMYLFDFSLNII
+374 FLGMYLFGFSLNII
-388 SLLALSLVV
+388 SLLALSLVI

-403 AIVEVENIM
+403 AIVEVENII

-420 PYQAAMEAADE
+420 PYEAAMEAADE

-450 AFMGGVVGQ
+450 AFMGGIVGQ
-459 FFRQFGWTAAI
+459 FFRQFGWTAALS
-470 AIFASL
+470 IFASL

-487 AYMLRPEKQQVETQG
+487 AYILRPEKNHVEKQSAMMG
-502 ATMTWYLKV
+502 YYLKIV
-511 VTWTLHHRSLTM
+511 SWTLHRRWLTM
-523 GATLVL
+523 GATLIL
-529 FVASLALV
+529 FVASLGLV
-537 KLLPTAFIPDDDFDQ
+537 KLLPTAFIPDNDIDQ
-552 TRVSIEMTPD
+552 TRVAIELTPD
-562 VELADTERIAALA
+562 VSLADTERVAALA
-575 SARILQ
+575 SERILAM
-581 LPEVTNIFTSVGE
+581 PEVTNIFTSVGE
-594 AQATMDSSTSGGGKN
+594 AQASMGASDGGGGKAE
-609 KNIASLD
+609 NIAGLD
-616 IVLVPRADR
+616 IVLAPRAER
-625 EIKKQVEQKISAI
+625 GTKQEIERKISK
-638 LAEVPSARFS
+638 LMTEVPGARFT

-670 LEQTVQQ
+670 LEQTAQK
-677 IMSEVRALPIAG
+677 IMTEIRGLPSAG
-689 DVTSDR
+689 AVTSDR

-703 VIPDRLAMAD
+703 VTPDRLAMAD
-713 FGVTTQDIATTLRIA
+713 KGVTTQDIATTLRVA

-751 RLPDIAKQNINQLEG
+751 RLPDVAKQNVSQLEG

-771 SRPDGQGVRV
+771 TMPAEQGVRV
-781 GDVAA
+781 GEVAA
-786 LEFGVGPAQITR
+786 LDFGTGPAQISR

-805 SVTIQPG
+805 SITVQPAD
-812 SGELGELVTA
+812 GELGDLVQA
-822 VKSTPTMQNLPPS
+822 VKSVPTMQQLPPS
-835 MTIIEQGQAEN
+835 ITIIDQGQAEN
-846 MAELFNGF
+846 MADLFSGF
-854 VIAMSV
+854 IIAMSV
-860 GIICIFGVLI
+860 GVVCILGVLI
-870 LLFGKILQPFTILMA
+870 LLFGRLLQPFTILMA

-933 QRLGL
+933 QRRGL
-938 PRFEAIIDSCRKR
+938 ARFEAIMDACRKR

-1010 DDVSGWFT
+1010 DDVSGWFA
-1018 KWLTPQGKDEPES
+1018 KWLVPSGKEQA
-1031 TNDTIN
+1031 T
-1037 DTMTDE
+1037 TDSKV
-1043 PL
+1043 

>member
-1 MSMNVS
+1 MSLNVS

-23 LTIGGI
+23 LTLGGI
-29 FGFKQMK
+29 YGFMKMK
-36 VQQFPDIDFPAVVVT
+36 VQQFPDIDLPAVVVT

-57 APAQLESDIA
+57 APSQLENDIA
-67 KKIENKLTSIDGV
+67 KKIENKLTSIEGV
-80 KHIRSSIQTGA
+80 SHIRTTLQTGA
-91 ATIVTEFVLE
+91 ATIATEFNLE

-129 IITKVSTSGFPIVTY
+129 IITKVSTAGFPVVTY
-144 SVSADNMSIEDLS
+144 SVAAQNMSVEDLS
-157 WFVDDTITKRLSD
+157 WFVDDTVTKRLSD
-170 IPGVGSVSRIGGLQ
+170 IPGVSTVSRVGGLQ

-194 ALSGLQFSI
+194 ALSGLKLSI
-203 AQLSN
+203 SQLSQ

-229 TIRVM
+229 TIRVL
-234 GAVERAG
+234 GAVERAN
-241 ELNTLQI
+241 ELNDVQV

-256 ALGRMATVTDGAA
+256 ALGRMAQITDGAA
-269 DQSSIAKL
+269 DPSSIAKL
-277 DDQTV
+277 DGETV
-282 VAFNI
+282 VAFDI
-287 VRSRGASE
+287 TRSRGASE
-295 VEVMARVDAEL
+295 VEVMELVDAEL
-306 AKLQA
+306 AKLSA
-311 DVSTIEIEKVSDLVT
+311 DVGNIDIEKVYDRAT
-326 PISEDYKASLTML
+326 PIAEDYQASLRML
-339 IEGGILAVIVVF
+339 IEGGLLAVVVVF

-359 TIVAAVALPLSVIPT
+359 TFVAAVALPLSVIPT
-374 FLGMYLFDFSLNII
+374 FLGMYLFGFSLNII
-388 SLLALSLVV
+388 SLLALSLVI

-403 AIVEVENIM
+403 AIVEVENII

-420 PYQAAMEAADE
+420 PYEAAMEAADE

-450 AFMGGVVGQ
+450 AFMGGIVGQ
-459 FFRQFGWTAAI
+459 FFRQFGWTAALS
-470 AIFASL
+470 IFASL

-487 AYMLRPEKQQVETQG
+487 AYILRPEKKHVEKQS
-502 ATMTWYLKV
+502 ALMDWYLKV
-511 VTWTLHHRSLTM
+511 VSWTLHHRWITM
-523 GATLVL
+523 GATLIL

-537 KLLPTAFIPDDDFDQ
+537 KLLPTSFIPDNDIDQ
-552 TRVSIEMTPD
+552 TRVEIELTPD
-562 VELADTERIAALA
+562 VALEDTERVAAMA
-575 SARILQ
+575 SERILAM
-581 LPEVTNIFTSVGE
+581 PEVSHIFTSVGE
-594 AQATMDSSTSGGGKN
+594 AQAAMEASSGGKAE
-609 KNIASLD
+609 NIAGLD
-616 IVLVPRADR
+616 IVLAPRAER
-625 EIKKQVEQKISAI
+625 ASKQEIERQISSM
-638 LAEVPSARFS
+638 LSEVPGARFT
-648 VGLSSGGESGYN
+648 VGLSSGGETGYN
-660 FSLTSTNPQL
+660 FSLTSTDPQL
-670 LEQTVQQ
+670 LEQTAQQ
-677 IMSEVRALPIAG
+677 IMTEIRALPSAG
-689 DVTSDR
+689 AVTSDR

-703 VIPDRLAMAD
+703 VTPDRLAMAD
-713 FGVTTQDIATTLRIA
+713 KGVTTQDIATTLRVA

-751 RLPDIAKQNINQLEG
+751 RLPDVAKQNVSQLEG

-771 SRPDGQGVRV
+771 ALPPGQGVRV
-781 GDVAA
+781 GEVAS
-786 LEFGVGPAQITR
+786 LNFGTGPAQISR

-805 SVTIQPG
+805 SITVQPAN
-812 SGELGELVTA
+812 GELGDLVQA
-822 VKSTPTMQNLPPS
+822 VKAIPS
-835 MTIIEQGQAEN
+835 MQQLPASITIIDQGQAEN
-846 MAELFNGF
+846 MAELFSGF

-860 GIICIFGVLI
+860 GVVCILGVLI
-870 LLFGKILQPFTILMA
+870 LLFGRILQPFTILMA

-933 QRLGL
+933 QRRGL
-938 PRFEAIIDSCRKR
+938 ARFDAIIDSCRKR

-1010 DDVSGWFT
+1010 DDLSEWFG
-1018 KWLTPQGKDEPES
+1018 KWLIPHGKDKES
-1031 TNDTIN
+1031 TVI
-1037 DTMTDE
+1037 E
-1043 PL
+1043 K

>member
-1 MSMNVS
+1 MSLNVS
-7 SYSIKNPL
+7 AYSIRNPL

-23 LTIGGI
+23 LTLGGI
-29 FGFKQMK
+29 YGFMQMK
-36 VQQFPDIDFPAVVVT
+36 VQQFPDIDLPAVVVT

-57 APAQLESDIA
+57 APSQLENDIA
-67 KKIENKLTSIDGV
+67 KKIENKLTSIEGV
-80 KHIRSSIQTGA
+80 KHIRTTLQTGA
-91 ATIVTEFVLE
+91 ATMVTEFVLE

-129 IITKVSTSGFPIVTY
+129 IITKVSTAGFPVVTY
-144 SVSADNMSIEDLS
+144 SVASDNMNVEDLS
-157 WFVDDTITKRLSD
+157 WFVDDTVTKRLSD
-170 IPGVGSVSRIGGLQ
+170 IPGVSTVSRIGGLQ

-194 ALSGLQFSI
+194 ALSGLKYPI
-203 AQLSN
+203 AQLSE
-208 QIAGIQQD
+208 QITGIQQD

-229 TIRVM
+229 AIRVL
-234 GAVERAG
+234 GAVERASD
-241 ELNTLQI
+241 LNNLQV

-256 ALGRMATVTDGAA
+256 ALGRMAQITDGAA
-269 DQSSIAKL
+269 DPSSIAKL
-277 DDQTV
+277 DGQTV

-287 VRSRGASE
+287 TRSRGASE
-295 VEVMARVDAEL
+295 VEVMELVDAEL
-306 AKLQA
+306 AKLSA
-311 DVSTIEIEKVSDLVT
+311 DVGNIDIEKVYDRAT
-326 PISEDYKASLTML
+326 PIAEDYQASLRML
-339 IEGGILAVIVVF
+339 IEGGLLAVVVVF

-359 TIVAAVALPLSVIPT
+359 TFVAAVALPLSVIPT
-374 FLGMYLFDFSLNII
+374 FLGMYLFGFSLNII
-388 SLLALSLVV
+388 SLLALSLVI

-403 AIVEVENIM
+403 AIVEVENII

-420 PYQAAMEAADE
+420 PYEAAMEAADE

-450 AFMGGVVGQ
+450 AFMGGIVGQ
-459 FFRQFGWTAAI
+459 FFRQFGWTAALS
-470 AIFASL
+470 IFASL

-487 AYMLRPEKQQVETQG
+487 AYILRPEKKHVEKQS
-502 ATMTWYLKV
+502 ALMDWYLKV
-511 VTWTLHHRSLTM
+511 VSWTLHHRWITM
-523 GATLVL
+523 GATLLL

-537 KLLPTAFIPDDDFDQ
+537 KLLPTSFIPDNDIDQ
-552 TRVSIEMTPD
+552 TRVEIELTPD
-562 VELADTERIAALA
+562 VALEDTERVAAMA
-575 SARILQ
+575 SERILAM
-581 LPEVTNIFTSVGE
+581 PEVSHIFTSVGE
-594 AQATMDSSTSGGGKN
+594 AQAAMEASSGGKAE
-609 KNIASLD
+609 NIAGLD
-616 IVLVPRADR
+616 IVLAPRAER
-625 EIKKQVEQKISAI
+625 ASKQEIERQISSM
-638 LAEVPSARFS
+638 LSEVPGARFT
-648 VGLSSGGESGYN
+648 VGLSSGGETGYN
-660 FSLTSTNPQL
+660 FSLTSTDPQL
-670 LEQTVQQ
+670 LEHTAQQ
-677 IMSEVRALPIAG
+677 IMTEIRALPSAG
-689 DVTSDR
+689 AVTSDR

-703 VIPDRLAMAD
+703 VTPDRLAMAD
-713 FGVTTQDIATTLRIA
+713 KGVTTQDIATTLRVA

-751 RLPDIAKQNINQLEG
+751 RLPDVAKQNVSQLEG

-771 SRPDGQGVRV
+771 ALPPGQGVRV
-781 GDVAA
+781 GEVAS
-786 LEFGVGPAQITR
+786 LNFGTGPAQISR

-805 SVTIQPG
+805 SITVQPAN
-812 SGELGELVTA
+812 GELGDLVQA
-822 VKSTPTMQNLPPS
+822 VKAIPS
-835 MTIIEQGQAEN
+835 MQQLPASITIIDQGQAEN
-846 MAELFNGF
+846 MAELFSGF

-860 GIICIFGVLI
+860 GVVCILGVLI
-870 LLFGKILQPFTILMA
+870 LLFGRILQPFTILMA

-895 GLVITN
+895 GLVITK

-933 QRLGL
+933 QRRGL
-938 PRFEAIIDSCRKR
+938 ARFDAIIDSCRKR

-979 FRRPMAAAVLGGLV
+979 FRRPMAAAVLGGLA

-1010 DDVSGWFT
+1010 DDLSGRFG
-1018 KWLTPQGKDEPES
+1018 KWLIPHGKEKES
-1031 TNDTIN
+1031 VVIGK
-1037 DTMTDE
+1037 
-1043 PL
+1043 

>member
-1 MSMNVS
+1 MNLNVS
-7 SYSIKNPL
+7 AYSIRNPL

-23 LTIGGI
+23 LTMGGL
-29 FGFKQMK
+29 FGFRQMK
-36 VQQFPDIDFPAVVVT
+36 VQQFPDIDLPAVVVT

-57 APAQLESDIA
+57 APSQLENDVA
-67 KKIENKLTSIDGV
+67 KKIENRLTSITGI
-80 KHIRSSIQTGA
+80 KHIRSTLQTGA
-91 ATIVTEFVLE
+91 ATIVTEFVLD

-129 IITKVSTSGFPIVTY
+129 IITKVSTSGFPVVTY
-144 SVSADNMSIEDLS
+144 SVTADNMSVEDLS

-170 IPGVGSVSRIGGLQ
+170 IQGVGAISRIGGLERQ
-184 REITVAADPI
+184 ITVAADPI
-194 ALSGLQFSI
+194 VMSGLQLAI
-203 AQLSN
+203 VQLSQ

-216 SSGGEAEVGKTTQ
+216 SSGGEAKVGNTTQ
-229 TIRVM
+229 TIRVL
-234 GAVERAG
+234 GAVERAR
-241 ELNTLQI
+241 ELNELQI
-248 AVPTGGTQ
+248 NVPTGGTQ
-256 ALGRMATVTDGAA
+256 TLGRLAQVTDGAA
-269 DQSSIAKL
+269 DPSSIAKL
-277 DDQTV
+277 DGKTV

-287 VRSRGASE
+287 TRSRGASE
-295 VEVMARVDAEL
+295 VEVMARVDEAL
-306 AKLQA
+306 VQLNK
-311 DVSTIEIEKVSDLVT
+311 DMSTIQVEKVYDRAT
-326 PISEDYKASLTML
+326 PIAEDYQASLRML

-359 TIVAAVALPLSVIPT
+359 TIVTAVALPLSIIPT

-388 SLLALSLVV
+388 SLLALSLVI

-420 PYQAAMEAADE
+420 PYEAAMEAADE

-450 AFMGGVVGQ
+450 AFMGGIVGQ
-459 FFRQFGWTAAI
+459 FFRQFGWTAALS
-470 AIFASL
+470 IFVSL

-487 AYMLRPEKQQVETQG
+487 AYILRPEKKYVEKQSRL
-502 ATMTWYLKV
+502 MTWYLKI
-511 VTWTLHHRSLTM
+511 VTWTLYHRWLTM

-529 FVASLALV
+529 FVASLGLV
-537 KLLPTAFIPDDDFDQ
+537 KLLPTAFIPDNDIDQ
-552 TRVSIEMTPD
+552 TRVAIEMTPD
-562 VELADTERIAALA
+562 VELADTERVAALA
-575 SARILQ
+575 SARIMT
-581 LPEVTNIFTSVGE
+581 LPEVTHIFTAVGE
-594 AQATMDSSTSGGGKN
+594 GQASMGSDSSGGKA
-609 KNIASLD
+609 KNIAGLD
-616 IVLVPRADR
+616 IVLTPRKERAS
-625 EIKKQVEQKISAI
+625 KQEVEQRISAI
-638 LAEVPSARFS
+638 LADVPSARFT
-648 VGLSSGGESGYN
+648 VGLSSGGETGYN
-660 FSLTSTNPQL
+660 FSLTSTNPQV
-670 LEQTVQQ
+670 LEQTVQK
-677 IMSEVRALPIAG
+677 IMTDIRALPIAG
-689 DVTSDR
+689 AVTSDR

-703 VIPDRLAMAD
+703 VTPDRLAMAD
-713 FGVTTQDIATTLRIA
+713 KGVTTQDIATTLRIA

-751 RLPDIAKQNINQLEG
+751 RLPDVAKQSVNQLES

-771 SRPDGQGVRV
+771 ARPAGQGVRV
-781 GDVAA
+781 GEVAT
-786 LEFGVGPAQITR
+786 LDFGTGPAQISR

-805 SVTIQPG
+805 SITVQPAN
-812 SGELGELVTA
+812 GELGELVQA
-822 VKSTPTMQNLPPS
+822 VKNTPTMQKLPAS
-835 MTIIEQGQAEN
+835 ITIIEQGQAEN

-854 VIAMSV
+854 IIAMSV
-860 GIICIFGVLI
+860 GIVCILGVLI
-870 LLFGKILQPFTILMA
+870 LLFGRLLQPFTILMA

-933 QRLGL
+933 QRRGL
-938 PRFEAIIDSCRKR
+938 ARFDAIIDACHKR

-970 FGWGDADPT
+970 FGWGEADPT

-1010 DDVSGWFT
+1010 DDVSNWFA
-1018 KWLTPQGKDEPES
+1018 KWLVPHGKDKS
-1031 TNDTIN
+1031 ARQS
-1037 DTMTDE
+1037 
-1043 PL
+1043 

>member
-1 MSMNVS
+1 MSLNVS
-7 SYSIKNPL
+7 AYSIKNPL

-23 LTIGGI
+23 LTLGGI
-29 FGFKQMK
+29 YGFMKMK
-36 VQQFPDIDFPAVVVT
+36 VQQFPDIDLPAVVVT

-57 APAQLESDIA
+57 APSQLENDIA
-67 KKIENKLTSIDGV
+67 KKIENKLTSIEGV
-80 KHIRSSIQTGA
+80 KHIRTTLQTGA
-91 ATIVTEFVLE
+91 ATMVTEFVLE

-129 IITKVSTSGFPIVTY
+129 IITKVSTAGFPVVTY
-144 SVSADNMSIEDLS
+144 SVAAENMDVEDLS
-157 WFVDDTITKRLSD
+157 WFVDDTVTKRLSD
-170 IPGVGSVSRIGGLQ
+170 IPGVSKVSRIGGLQ
-184 REITVAADPI
+184 REITIAADPI
-194 ALSGLQFSI
+194 VLSGLKFSI
-203 AQLSN
+203 TQLSQ

-229 TIRVM
+229 TIRVL
-234 GAVERAG
+234 GAVERAS
-241 ELNTLQI
+241 ELNDLQVAI
-248 AVPTGGTQ
+248 PAGGTQ
-256 ALGRMATVTDGAA
+256 ALGRMAQITDGAA
-269 DQSSIAKL
+269 DPSSIAKL
-277 DDQTV
+277 DGQTV

-287 VRSRGASE
+287 TRSRGASE
-295 VEVMARVDAEL
+295 VEVMELVDAEL
-306 AKLQA
+306 ARLSD
-311 DVSTIEIEKVSDLVT
+311 DVGNITIEKVYDRAT
-326 PISEDYKASLTML
+326 PIAEDYQASLRML
-339 IEGGILAVIVVF
+339 IEGGLLAVVVVF

-374 FLGMYLFDFSLNII
+374 FLGMYLFGFSLNII
-388 SLLALSLVV
+388 SLLALSLVI

-403 AIVEVENIM
+403 AIVEVENII

-420 PYQAAMEAADE
+420 PYEAAMEAADE

-450 AFMGGVVGQ
+450 AFMGGIVGQ
-459 FFRQFGWTAAI
+459 FFRQFGWTAALS
-470 AIFASL
+470 IFASL

-487 AYMLRPEKQQVETQG
+487 AYILRPEKKHVEKQSALMG
-502 ATMTWYLKV
+502 WYLKIV
-511 VTWTLHHRSLTM
+511 AWTLHHRWLTM

-529 FVASLALV
+529 FVASLMLV
-537 KLLPTAFIPDDDFDQ
+537 KLLPTSFIPDNDIDQ
-552 TRVSIEMTPD
+552 TRVAIELTPD
-562 VELADTERIAALA
+562 VALEDTERVAALA
-575 SARILQ
+575 SARILAM
-581 LPEVTNIFTSVGE
+581 PEVTNIFTSVGE
-594 AQATMDSSTSGGGKN
+594 AQATMDSNSGGSGKAE
-609 KNIASLD
+609 NIAGLD
-616 IVLVPRADR
+616 IVLAPRAER
-625 EIKKQVEQKISAI
+625 GSKQEIERQISNL
-638 LAEVPSARFS
+638 LAEVPGARFT

-660 FSLTSTNPQL
+660 FSMTSTNPQL
-670 LEQTVQQ
+670 LEQTAQQ
-677 IMSEVRALPIAG
+677 IMSEIRGLPSAG
-689 DVTSDR
+689 SVTSDR

-703 VIPDRLAMAD
+703 VTPDRLAMAD
-713 FGVTTQDIATTLRIA
+713 KGVTTQDIATTLRVA

-733 EQRLSKL
+733 EQSLSKL
-740 NLDTRQIPIVV
+740 NLDTRQIPIVI
-751 RLPDIAKQNINQLEG
+751 RLPDVAKQNVSQLEG

-771 SRPDGQGVRV
+771 SLPAGQGVRV
-781 GDVAA
+781 GEVAD
-786 LEFGVGPAQITR
+786 LNFGTGPAQINR

-805 SVTIQPG
+805 SITVQPAN
-812 SGELGELVTA
+812 GELGDLVQA
-822 VKSTPTMQNLPPS
+822 VKSVPAMQKLPPS
-835 MTIIEQGQAEN
+835 ITIIDQGQAEN
-846 MAELFNGF
+846 MAELFSGF

-860 GIICIFGVLI
+860 GVVCILGVLI
-870 LLFGKILQPFTILMA
+870 LLFGRILQPFTILMA

-933 QRLGL
+933 QRRGL
-938 PRFEAIIDSCRKR
+938 ARFEAIIDACRKR

-1010 DDVSGWFT
+1010 DDLSGWFA
-1018 KWLTPQGKDEPES
+1018 KWLVPSGKKQ
-1031 TNDTIN
+1031 TT
-1037 DTMTDE
+1037 TDSKI
-1043 PL
+1043 

>member
-1 MSMNVS
+1 MSLNVS
-7 SYSIKNPL
+7 AYSIKNPL
-15 VAILLFVL
+15 VAILLFIL
-23 LTIGGI
+23 LTLGGI
-29 FGFKQMK
+29 YGFMKMK
-36 VQQFPDIDFPAVVVT
+36 VQQFPDIDLPAVVVT

-57 APAQLESDIA
+57 APSQLENDIA
-67 KKIENKLTSIDGV
+67 KKIENKLTSIEGI
-80 KHIRSSIQTGA
+80 KHIRTTLQTGA
-91 ATIVTEFVLE
+91 ATMVTEFVLE

-129 IITKVSTSGFPIVTY
+129 IITKVSTAGFPVVTY
-144 SVSADNMSIEDLS
+144 SVASENMNVEDLS
-157 WFVDDTITKRLSD
+157 WFVDDTVTKRLSD
-170 IPGVGSVSRIGGLQ
+170 IPGVSTVSRIGGLQ

-194 ALSGLQFSI
+194 TLSGLKLSI
-203 AQLSN
+203 TQLSN
-208 QIAGIQQD
+208 QIMGIQQD

-229 TIRVM
+229 TIRVL
-234 GAVERAG
+234 GAVERAS
-241 ELNTLQI
+241 ELNDLQVAI
-248 AVPTGGTQ
+248 PAGGTQ
-256 ALGRMATVTDGAA
+256 ALGRMAQITDGAA
-269 DQSSIAKL
+269 DPSSIAKL
-277 DDQTV
+277 DGQTV

-287 VRSRGASE
+287 TRSRGASE
-295 VEVMARVDAEL
+295 VEVMELVDAEL
-306 AKLQA
+306 AKLSA
-311 DVSTIEIEKVSDLVT
+311 DVGNITIEKVYDRAT
-326 PISEDYKASLTML
+326 PIAEDYQASLRML
-339 IEGGILAVIVVF
+339 IEGGLLAVVVVF

-374 FLGMYLFDFSLNII
+374 FLGMYLFGFSLNII
-388 SLLALSLVV
+388 SLLALSLVI

-403 AIVEVENIM
+403 AIVEVENII

-420 PYQAAMEAADE
+420 PYEAAMEAADE

-450 AFMGGVVGQ
+450 AFMGGIVGQ
-459 FFRQFGWTAAI
+459 FFRQFGWTAALS
-470 AIFASL
+470 IFASL

-487 AYMLRPEKQQVETQG
+487 AYILRPEKKHVEKQSALMG
-502 ATMTWYLKV
+502 WYLKIV
-511 VTWTLHHRSLTM
+511 AWTLHHRWLTM

-529 FVASLALV
+529 FVASLMLV
-537 KLLPTAFIPDDDFDQ
+537 KLLPTSFIPDNDIDQ
-552 TRVSIEMTPD
+552 TRVAIELTPD
-562 VELADTERIAALA
+562 VALEDTERVAALA
-575 SARILQ
+575 SERILAM
-581 LPEVTNIFTSVGE
+581 PEVTNIFTSVGE
-594 AQATMDSSTSGGGKN
+594 AQASMDSNSSGGKAE
-609 KNIASLD
+609 NIAGLD
-616 IVLVPRADR
+616 IVLAPRAER
-625 EIKKQVEQKISAI
+625 GSKQEIERQISSL
-638 LAEVPSARFS
+638 LAEVPGARFT

-660 FSLTSTNPQL
+660 FSMTSTNPQL
-670 LEQTVQQ
+670 LEQTAQQ
-677 IMSEVRALPIAG
+677 IMSEIRGLPSAG
-689 DVTSDR
+689 SVTSDR

-703 VIPDRLAMAD
+703 VTPDRLAMAD
-713 FGVTTQDIATTLRIA
+713 KGVTTQDIATTLRVA

-740 NLDTRQIPIVV
+740 NLDTRQIPIVI
-751 RLPDIAKQNINQLEG
+751 RLPDVAKQNVSQLEG

-771 SRPDGQGVRV
+771 SLPAGQGVRV
-781 GDVAA
+781 GEVAS
-786 LEFGVGPAQITR
+786 LDFGTGPAQISR

-805 SVTIQPG
+805 SITVQPA
-812 SGELGELVTA
+812 SGELGDLVQA
-822 VKSTPTMQNLPPS
+822 VKSVPAMQQLPPS
-835 MTIIEQGQAEN
+835 ITIIDQGQAEN
-846 MAELFNGF
+846 MAELFSGF

-860 GIICIFGVLI
+860 GVVCILGVLI
-870 LLFGKILQPFTILMA
+870 LLFGRILQPFTILMA

-933 QRLGL
+933 QRRGL
-938 PRFEAIIDSCRKR
+938 ARFEAIIDACRKR

-1010 DDVSGWFT
+1010 DDLSGCFA
-1018 KWLTPQGKDEPES
+1018 KWLVPSGKEQ
-1031 TNDTIN
+1031 TT
-1037 DTMTDE
+1037 TDSKV
-1043 PL
+1043 

>member
-1 MSMNVS
+1 MSLNVS
-7 SYSIKNPL
+7 AYSIKNPL

-23 LTIGGI
+23 LTLGGI
-29 FGFKQMK
+29 YGFMQMK
-36 VQQFPDIDFPAVVVT
+36 VQQFPDIDLPAVVVT

-57 APAQLESDIA
+57 APSQLENDIA
-67 KKIENKLTSIDGV
+67 KKVENKLTSIEGV
-80 KHIRSSIQTGA
+80 KHIRTTLQTGA
-91 ATIVTEFVLE
+91 ATMVAEFVLE

-129 IITKVSTSGFPIVTY
+129 IVTKVSTSGFPVVTY
-144 SVSADNMSIEDLS
+144 SVAAENMNVEDLS
-157 WFVDDTITKRLSD
+157 WFVDDTVTKRLSD
-170 IPGVGSVSRIGGLQ
+170 IPGVSTVSRIGGLQ

-194 ALSGLQFSI
+194 TLSGLKLSI
-203 AQLSN
+203 TQLSN
-208 QIAGIQQD
+208 QITGIQQD

-229 TIRVM
+229 TIRVL
-234 GAVERAG
+234 GAVERASD
-241 ELNTLQI
+241 LNNLQV

-256 ALGRMATVTDGAA
+256 ALGRMAQITDGAA
-269 DQSSIAKL
+269 DPSSIAKL
-277 DDQTV
+277 DGQTV

-287 VRSRGASE
+287 TRSRGASE
-295 VEVMARVDAEL
+295 VEVMELVDAEL
-306 AKLQA
+306 AKLSA
-311 DVSTIEIEKVSDLVT
+311 DVGNISIEKVYDRAT
-326 PISEDYKASLTML
+326 PVAEDYQASLRML
-339 IEGGILAVIVVF
+339 IEGGLLAVVVVF

-359 TIVAAVALPLSVIPT
+359 TFVAAVALPLSVIPT
-374 FLGMYLFDFSLNII
+374 FLGMYLFGFSLNII
-388 SLLALSLVV
+388 SLLALSLVI

-403 AIVEVENIM
+403 AIVEVENII

-420 PYQAAMEAADE
+420 PYEAAMEAADE

-450 AFMGGVVGQ
+450 AFMGGIVGQ
-459 FFRQFGWTAAI
+459 FFRQFGWTAALS
-470 AIFASL
+470 IFASL

-487 AYMLRPEKQQVETQG
+487 AYILKPEKKHVEKQS
-502 ATMTWYLKV
+502 ALMDWYLKV
-511 VTWTLHHRSLTM
+511 VSWTLDHRWMTM

-537 KLLPTAFIPDDDFDQ
+537 KLLPTSFIPDNDIDQ
-552 TRVSIEMTPD
+552 TRVAIELTPD
-562 VELADTERIAALA
+562 VALEDTERVAALA
-575 SARILQ
+575 SERILAM
-581 LPEVTNIFTSVGE
+581 PEVTNIFTSVGE
-594 AQATMDSSTSGGGKN
+594 AQATMDSNSSGGKAE
-609 KNIASLD
+609 NIAGLD
-616 IVLVPRADR
+616 IVLAPRAER
-625 EIKKQVEQKISAI
+625 GSKQEIERKMSTI
-638 LAEVPSARFS
+638 LAEVPGARFT
-648 VGLSSGGESGYN
+648 VGLSSGGETGYN
-660 FSLTSTNPQL
+660 FSLTSTDPQL

-677 IMSEVRALPIAG
+677 MMSEIRELPSAG
-689 DVTSDR
+689 AVTSDR

-703 VIPDRLAMAD
+703 VTPNRLAMAD
-713 FGVTTQDIATTLRIA
+713 KGVTTQDIATTLRVA

-751 RLPDIAKQNINQLEG
+751 RLPDIAKQNISQLEG

-771 SRPDGQGVRV
+771 ALPAGQGVRV
-781 GDVAA
+781 GEVAT
-786 LEFGVGPAQITR
+786 LDFGTGPAQISR

-805 SVTIQPG
+805 SITVQPAN
-812 SGELGELVTA
+812 GELGDLVQA
-822 VKSTPTMQNLPPS
+822 VKSIPS
-835 MTIIEQGQAEN
+835 MQQLPASITIIDQGQAEN
-846 MAELFNGF
+846 MAELFSGF

-860 GIICIFGVLI
+860 GVVCILGVLI
-870 LLFGKILQPFTILMA
+870 LLFGRILQPFTILMA

-933 QRLGL
+933 QRRGL
-938 PRFEAIIDSCRKR
+938 ARFEAIIDACRKR

-1010 DDVSGWFT
+1010 DDLSGWFA
-1018 KWLTPQGKDEPES
+1018 KWLAPNGKPDRVTEEK
-1031 TNDTIN
+1031 
-1037 DTMTDE
+1037 
-1043 PL
+1043 

>member
-1 MSMNVS
+1 MSLNVS
-7 SYSIKNPL
+7 AYSIKNPL

-23 LTIGGI
+23 LTLGGTY
-29 FGFKQMK
+29 GFMKMK
-36 VQQFPDIDFPAVVVT
+36 VQQFPDIDLPAVVVT

-57 APAQLESDIA
+57 APSQLENDIA
-67 KKIENKLTSIDGV
+67 KKIENKLTSIEGV
-80 KHIRSSIQTGA
+80 SHIRTTLQTGA
-91 ATIVTEFVLE
+91 ATMATEFVLE

-129 IITKVSTSGFPIVTY
+129 IITKVSTAGFPVVTY
-144 SVSADNMSIEDLS
+144 SVASDNMSVEDLS
-157 WFVDDTITKRLSD
+157 WFVDDTVTKRLSD
-170 IPGVGSVSRIGGLQ
+170 IPGVSTVSRVGGLQ

-194 ALSGLQFSI
+194 ALSGLTLSI
-203 AQLSN
+203 SQLSQ

-216 SSGGEAEVGKTTQ
+216 SSGGEAEVGNTTQ
-229 TIRVM
+229 TIRVL
-234 GAVERAG
+234 GAVERAN
-241 ELNTLQI
+241 ELNDVQV

-256 ALGRMATVTDGAA
+256 ALGRMAQITDGAA
-269 DQSSIAKL
+269 DPSSIAKL
-277 DDQTV
+277 DGKTV

-287 VRSRGASE
+287 TRSRGASE
-295 VEVMARVDAEL
+295 VDVMALVDDEL
-306 AKLQA
+306 AKLTA
-311 DVSTIEIEKVSDLVT
+311 DTGNISIEKVYDRAT
-326 PISEDYKASLTML
+326 PIAEDYEASLRML
-339 IEGGILAVIVVF
+339 IEGGILAVVVVF

-374 FLGMYLFDFSLNII
+374 FLGMYLFGFSLNII
-388 SLLALSLVV
+388 SLLALSLVI

-403 AIVEVENIM
+403 AIVEVENII

-420 PYQAAMEAADE
+420 PYEAAMEAADE

-450 AFMGGVVGQ
+450 AFMGGIVGQ
-459 FFRQFGWTAAI
+459 FFRQFGWTAALS
-470 AIFASL
+470 IFASL

-487 AYMLRPEKQQVETQG
+487 AYILRPEKNHVEKQSAMMG
-502 ATMTWYLKV
+502 YYLKIV
-511 VTWTLHHRSLTM
+511 SWTLHHRWLTM

-529 FVASLALV
+529 FVASLGLV
-537 KLLPTAFIPDDDFDQ
+537 KLLPTAFIPDNDIDQ
-552 TRVSIEMTPD
+552 TRVAIELTPD
-562 VELADTERIAALA
+562 VALADTERVAALA
-575 SARILQ
+575 SERILAM
-581 LPEVTNIFTSVGE
+581 PEVTNIFTSVGE
-594 AQATMDSSTSGGGKN
+594 AQASMGASDGGGGKAE
-609 KNIASLD
+609 NIAGLD
-616 IVLVPRADR
+616 IVLAPRAER
-625 EIKKQVEQKISAI
+625 GTKQEIERKISK
-638 LAEVPSARFS
+638 LMTEVPGARFT

-670 LEQTVQQ
+670 LEQTAQK
-677 IMSEVRALPIAG
+677 IMTEIRGLPSAG
-689 DVTSDR
+689 AVTSDR

-703 VIPDRLAMAD
+703 VTPDRLAMAD
-713 FGVTTQDIATTLRIA
+713 KGVTTQDIATTLRVA

-751 RLPDIAKQNINQLEG
+751 RLPDVAKQNVSQLEG

-771 SRPDGQGVRV
+771 TMPAGQGVRV
-781 GDVAA
+781 GEVAA
-786 LEFGVGPAQITR
+786 LDFGTGPAQISR

-805 SVTIQPG
+805 SITVQPAD
-812 SGELGELVTA
+812 GELGDLVQA
-822 VKSTPTMQNLPPS
+822 VKSVPTMQQLPPS
-835 MTIIEQGQAEN
+835 ITIIDQGQAEN
-846 MAELFNGF
+846 MADLFSGF
-854 VIAMSV
+854 IIAMSV
-860 GIICIFGVLI
+860 GVVCILGVLI
-870 LLFGKILQPFTILMA
+870 LLFGRLLQPFTILMA

-933 QRLGL
+933 QRRGL
-938 PRFEAIIDSCRKR
+938 ARFEAIMDACRKR

-1010 DDVSGWFT
+1010 DDVSGWFA
-1018 KWLTPQGKDEPES
+1018 KWLVPHGKQRD
-1031 TNDTIN
+1031 IK
-1037 DTMTDE
+1037 
-1043 PL
+1043 

>member
-1 MSMNVS
+1 MSLNVS
-7 SYSIKNPL
+7 AYSIRNPL

-23 LTIGGI
+23 LTLGGI
-29 FGFKQMK
+29 YGFMQMK
-36 VQQFPDIDFPAVVVT
+36 VQQFPDIDLPAVVVT

-57 APAQLESDIA
+57 APSQLENDIA
-67 KKIENKLTSIDGV
+67 KKIENKLTSIEGV
-80 KHIRSSIQTGA
+80 KHIRTTLQTGA
-91 ATIVTEFVLE
+91 ATMVTEFVLE

-129 IITKVSTSGFPIVTY
+129 IITKVSTAGFPVVTY
-144 SVSADNMSIEDLS
+144 SVASDNMNVEDLS
-157 WFVDDTITKRLSD
+157 WFVDDTVTKRLSD
-170 IPGVGSVSRIGGLQ
+170 IPGVSTVSRIGGLQ

-194 ALSGLQFSI
+194 ALSGLKYPI
-203 AQLSN
+203 AQLSE
-208 QIAGIQQD
+208 QITGIQQD

-229 TIRVM
+229 TIRVL
-234 GAVERAG
+234 GAVERASD
-241 ELNTLQI
+241 LNNLQV

-256 ALGRMATVTDGAA
+256 ALGRMAQITDGAA
-269 DQSSIAKL
+269 DPSSIAKL
-277 DDQTV
+277 DGQIV

-287 VRSRGASE
+287 TRSRGASE
-295 VEVMARVDAEL
+295 VEVMELVDAEL
-306 AKLQA
+306 AKLSA
-311 DVSTIEIEKVSDLVT
+311 DVGNIDIEKVYDRAT
-326 PISEDYKASLTML
+326 PIAEDYQASLRML
-339 IEGGILAVIVVF
+339 IEGGLLAVVVVF

-359 TIVAAVALPLSVIPT
+359 TFVAAVALPLSVIPT
-374 FLGMYLFDFSLNII
+374 FLGMYLFGFSLNII
-388 SLLALSLVV
+388 SLLALSLVI

-403 AIVEVENIM
+403 AIVEVENII

-420 PYQAAMEAADE
+420 PYEAAMEAADE

-450 AFMGGVVGQ
+450 AFMGGIVGQ
-459 FFRQFGWTAAI
+459 FFRQFGWTAALS
-470 AIFASL
+470 IFASL

-487 AYMLRPEKQQVETQG
+487 AYILRPEKKHVEKQS
-502 ATMTWYLKV
+502 ALMDWYLKV
-511 VTWTLHHRSLTM
+511 VSWTLHHRWITM
-523 GATLVL
+523 GATLIL

-537 KLLPTAFIPDDDFDQ
+537 KLLPTSFIPDNDIDQ
-552 TRVSIEMTPD
+552 TRVEIELTPD
-562 VELADTERIAALA
+562 VALEDTERVAAMA
-575 SARILQ
+575 SERILAM
-581 LPEVTNIFTSVGE
+581 PEVTNIFTSVGE
-594 AQATMDSSTSGGGKN
+594 AQAAMEASSGGKAE
-609 KNIASLD
+609 NIAGLD
-616 IVLVPRADR
+616 IVLAPRAER
-625 EIKKQVEQKISAI
+625 GSKQEIERQISSM
-638 LAEVPSARFS
+638 LAEVPGARFS
-648 VGLSSGGESGYN
+648 VGLSSGGETGYN
-660 FSLTSTNPQL
+660 FSLTSTDPRL
-670 LEQTVQQ
+670 LEQTAQQ
-677 IMSEVRALPIAG
+677 MMAEIRALPSAG
-689 DVTSDR
+689 AVTSDR

-703 VIPDRLAMAD
+703 VTPNRLAMAD
-713 FGVTTQDIATTLRIA
+713 KGVTTQDIATTLRVA

-751 RLPDIAKQNINQLEG
+751 RLPDIAKQNVSQLEG

-771 SRPDGQGVRV
+771 ALPAGQGVRV
-781 GDVAA
+781 GEVAS
-786 LEFGVGPAQITR
+786 LDFGTGPAQISR

-805 SVTIQPG
+805 SITVQPAN
-812 SGELGELVTA
+812 GELGDLVQA
-822 VKSTPTMQNLPPS
+822 VKSIPS
-835 MTIIEQGQAEN
+835 MQQMPASITIIDQGQAEN
-846 MAELFNGF
+846 MAELFSGF

-860 GIICIFGVLI
+860 GVVCILGVLI
-870 LLFGKILQPFTILMA
+870 LLFGRILQPFTILMA

-933 QRLGL
+933 QRRGL
-938 PRFEAIIDSCRKR
+938 ARFDAIIDSCRKR

-1010 DDVSGWFT
+1010 DDLSGWFG
-1018 KWLTPQGKDEPES
+1018 KWLIPHGKDKES
-1031 TNDTIN
+1031 TVI
-1037 DTMTDE
+1037 E
-1043 PL
+1043 K

>member
-1 MSMNVS
+1 MSLNVS
-7 SYSIKNPL
+7 AYSIRNPL

-23 LTIGGI
+23 LTLGGI
-29 FGFKQMK
+29 YGFMQMK
-36 VQQFPDIDFPAVVVT
+36 VQQFPDIDLPAVVVT

-57 APAQLESDIA
+57 APSQLENDIA
-67 KKIENKLTSIDGV
+67 KKIENKLTSIEGV
-80 KHIRSSIQTGA
+80 KHIRTTLQTGA
-91 ATIVTEFVLE
+91 ATMVTEFVLE

-129 IITKVSTSGFPIVTY
+129 IITKVSTAGFPVVTY
-144 SVSADNMSIEDLS
+144 SVASDNMNVEDLS
-157 WFVDDTITKRLSD
+157 WFVDDTVTKRLSD
-170 IPGVGSVSRIGGLQ
+170 IPGVSTVSRIGGLQ

-194 ALSGLQFSI
+194 ALSGLKYPI
-203 AQLSN
+203 AQLSE
-208 QIAGIQQD
+208 QITGIQQD

-229 TIRVM
+229 TIRVL
-234 GAVERAG
+234 GAVERASD
-241 ELNTLQI
+241 LNNLQV

-256 ALGRMATVTDGAA
+256 ALGRMAQITDGAA
-269 DQSSIAKL
+269 DPSSIAKL
-277 DDQTV
+277 DGQTV

-287 VRSRGASE
+287 TRSRGASE
-295 VEVMARVDAEL
+295 VEVMELVDAEL
-306 AKLQA
+306 AKLSA
-311 DVSTIEIEKVSDLVT
+311 DVGNIDIEKVYDRAT
-326 PISEDYKASLTML
+326 PIAEDYQASLRML
-339 IEGGILAVIVVF
+339 IEGGLLAVVVVF

-359 TIVAAVALPLSVIPT
+359 TFVAAVALPLSVIPT
-374 FLGMYLFDFSLNII
+374 FLGMYLFGFSLNII
-388 SLLALSLVV
+388 SLLALSLVI

-403 AIVEVENIM
+403 AIVEVENII

-420 PYQAAMEAADE
+420 PYEAAMEAADE

-450 AFMGGVVGQ
+450 AFMGGIVGQ
-459 FFRQFGWTAAI
+459 FFRQFGWTAALS
-470 AIFASL
+470 IFASL

-487 AYMLRPEKQQVETQG
+487 AYILRPEKKHVEKQS
-502 ATMTWYLKV
+502 ALMDWYLKV
-511 VTWTLHHRSLTM
+511 VSWTLHHRWITM
-523 GATLVL
+523 GATLIL

-537 KLLPTAFIPDDDFDQ
+537 KLLPTSFIPDNDIDQ
-552 TRVSIEMTPD
+552 TRVEIELTPD
-562 VELADTERIAALA
+562 VALEDTERVAAMA
-575 SARILQ
+575 SERILAM
-581 LPEVTNIFTSVGE
+581 PEVSHIFTSVGE
-594 AQATMDSSTSGGGKN
+594 AQAAMEASSGGKAE
-609 KNIASLD
+609 NIAGLD
-616 IVLVPRADR
+616 IVLAPRAER
-625 EIKKQVEQKISAI
+625 ASKQEIERQISSM
-638 LAEVPSARFS
+638 LSEVPGARFT
-648 VGLSSGGESGYN
+648 VGLSSGGETGYN
-660 FSLTSTNPQL
+660 FSLTSTDPQL
-670 LEQTVQQ
+670 LEQTAQQ
-677 IMSEVRALPIAG
+677 IMTEIRALPSAG
-689 DVTSDR
+689 AVTSDR

-703 VIPDRLAMAD
+703 VTPDRLAMAD
-713 FGVTTQDIATTLRIA
+713 KGVTTQDIATTLRVA

-751 RLPDIAKQNINQLEG
+751 RLPDVAKQNVSQLEG

-771 SRPDGQGVRV
+771 ALPPGQGVRV
-781 GDVAA
+781 GEVAS
-786 LEFGVGPAQITR
+786 LNFGTGPAQISR

-805 SVTIQPG
+805 SITVQPAN
-812 SGELGELVTA
+812 GELGDLVQA
-822 VKSTPTMQNLPPS
+822 VKAIPS
-835 MTIIEQGQAEN
+835 MQQLPASITIIDQGQAEN
-846 MAELFNGF
+846 MAELFSGF

-860 GIICIFGVLI
+860 GVVCILGVLI
-870 LLFGKILQPFTILMA
+870 LLFGRILQPFTILMA

-895 GLVITN
+895 GLVITK

-933 QRLGL
+933 QRRGL
-938 PRFEAIIDSCRKR
+938 ARFDAIIDSCRKR

-979 FRRPMAAAVLGGLV
+979 FRRPMAAAVLGGLA

-1010 DDVSGWFT
+1010 DDLSGWFG
-1018 KWLTPQGKDEPES
+1018 KWLIPHGKEKES
-1031 TNDTIN
+1031 VVI
-1037 DTMTDE
+1037 E
-1043 PL
+1043 K

>member
-1 MSMNVS
+1 MSLNVS
-7 SYSIKNPL
+7 AYSIRNPL

-23 LTIGGI
+23 LTLGGI
-29 FGFKQMK
+29 YGFMQMK
-36 VQQFPDIDFPAVVVT
+36 VQQFPDIDLPAVVVT

-57 APAQLESDIA
+57 APSQLENDIA
-67 KKIENKLTSIDGV
+67 KKIENKLTSIEGV
-80 KHIRSSIQTGA
+80 KHIRTSLQTGV
-91 ATIVTEFVLE
+91 ATIATEFVLE

-129 IITKVSTSGFPIVTY
+129 IITKVSTSGFPVVTY
-144 SVSADNMSIEDLS
+144 SVASENMNVEDLS
-157 WFVDDTITKRLSD
+157 WFVDDTVTKRLSD
-170 IPGVGSVSRIGGLQ
+170 IPGVSTVSRIGGLQ

-194 ALSGLQFSI
+194 TLSGLKLSI
-203 AQLSN
+203 TQLSN
-208 QIAGIQQD
+208 QITGIQQD

-229 TIRVM
+229 TIRVL
-234 GAVERAG
+234 GAVERAS
-241 ELNTLQI
+241 ELNNLQI

-256 ALGRMATVTDGAA
+256 ALGRMAQITDGAA
-269 DQSSIAKL
+269 DPSSIAKL
-277 DDQTV
+277 DGETV

-287 VRSRGASE
+287 TRSRGASE
-295 VEVMARVDAEL
+295 VEVMELVDAEL
-306 AKLQA
+306 AKLSA
-311 DVSTIEIEKVSDLVT
+311 DVGSIDIEKVYDRAT
-326 PISEDYKASLTML
+326 PIAEDYQASLRML
-339 IEGGILAVIVVF
+339 IEGGLLAVVVVF

-359 TIVAAVALPLSVIPT
+359 TFVAAVALPLSVIPT
-374 FLGMYLFDFSLNII
+374 FLGMYLFGFSLNII
-388 SLLALSLVV
+388 SLLALSLVI

-403 AIVEVENIM
+403 AIVEVENII

-420 PYQAAMEAADE
+420 PYEAAMEAADE

-450 AFMGGVVGQ
+450 AFMGGIVGQ
-459 FFRQFGWTAAI
+459 FFRQFGWTAALS
-470 AIFASL
+470 IFASL

-487 AYMLRPEKQQVETQG
+487 AYILRPEKKHVEKQS
-502 ATMTWYLKV
+502 ALMDWYLKV
-511 VTWTLHHRSLTM
+511 VSWTLHHRWITM
-523 GATLVL
+523 GATLIL

-537 KLLPTAFIPDDDFDQ
+537 KLLPTSFIPDNDIDQ
-552 TRVSIEMTPD
+552 TRVEIELTPD
-562 VELADTERIAALA
+562 VALEDTERVAAMA
-575 SARILQ
+575 SERILAM
-581 LPEVTNIFTSVGE
+581 PEVTHIFTSVGE
-594 AQATMDSSTSGGGKN
+594 AQAAMEASSGGKAE
-609 KNIASLD
+609 NIAGLD
-616 IVLVPRADR
+616 IVLAPRAER
-625 EIKKQVEQKISAI
+625 ASKQEIERQISSM
-638 LAEVPSARFS
+638 LSEVPGARFT
-648 VGLSSGGESGYN
+648 VGLSSGGETGYN
-660 FSLTSTNPQL
+660 FSLTSTDPRL
-670 LEQTVQQ
+670 LEQTAQQ
-677 IMSEVRALPIAG
+677 MMAEIRALPSAG
-689 DVTSDR
+689 AVTSDR

-703 VIPDRLAMAD
+703 VTPNRLAMAD
-713 FGVTTQDIATTLRIA
+713 KGVTTQDIATTLRVA

-740 NLDTRQIPIVV
+740 NLDTRQVPIVV
-751 RLPDIAKQNINQLEG
+751 RLPDIAKQNVSQLEG

-771 SRPDGQGVRV
+771 ALTAGQGVRV
-781 GDVAA
+781 GEVAS
-786 LEFGVGPAQITR
+786 LNFGTGPAQISR

-805 SVTIQPG
+805 SITVQPAN
-812 SGELGELVTA
+812 GELGDLVQA
-822 VKSTPTMQNLPPS
+822 VKAIPS
-835 MTIIEQGQAEN
+835 MQQLPASITIIDQGQAEN
-846 MAELFNGF
+846 MAELFSGF

-860 GIICIFGVLI
+860 GVVCILGVLI
-870 LLFGKILQPFTILMA
+870 LLFGRILQPFTILMA

-933 QRLGL
+933 QRRGL
-938 PRFEAIIDSCRKR
+938 ARFDAIIDSCRKR

-962 GAGMLPLV
+962 GAGMMPLV

-1010 DDVSGWFT
+1010 DDLSGWFG
-1018 KWLTPQGKDEPES
+1018 KWLIPHGKDKES
-1031 TNDTIN
+1031 VVI
-1037 DTMTDE
+1037 E
-1043 PL
+1043 K

>member
-7 SYSIKNPL
+7 TYSIKNPL

-23 LTIGGI
+23 LTLGGL
-29 FGFKQMK
+29 FGFQQMK
-36 VQQFPDIDFPAVVVT
+36 VQQFPDIDLPAVVVT

-57 APAQLESDIA
+57 APSQLENDVA
-67 KKIENKLTSIDGV
+67 KKIENRLTSIEGI
-80 KHIRSSIQTGA
+80 KHIRTTLQTGA
-91 ATIVTEFVLE
+91 ATIATEFVLE
-101 KDIQEAVDD
+101 KDIQEAMDD

-129 IITKVSTSGFPIVTY
+129 IITKVSTAGFPVVTY
-144 SVSADNMSIEDLS
+144 SVTGNNMSVEDLS

-170 IPGVGSVSRIGGLQ
+170 IQGVSAISRIGGLE

-194 ALSGLQFSI
+194 VLSGLQLSI
-203 AQLSN
+203 PQLSQ

-216 SSGGEAEVGKTTQ
+216 SAGGEAEVGNTTQ
-229 TIRVM
+229 TIRVL
-234 GAVERAG
+234 GAVERAR
-241 ELNTLQI
+241 ELNDLQI

-256 ALGRMATVTDGAA
+256 ALGRMAEVTDGAA
-269 DQSSIAKL
+269 DPSSVAKL
-277 DDQTV
+277 DGETV

-287 VRSRGASE
+287 TRSRGASE
-295 VEVMARVDAEL
+295 VEVTKRVDAAL
-306 AKLQA
+306 AQLSA
-311 DVSTIEIEKVSDLVT
+311 EMSNIEVEKVYDRAT
-326 PISEDYKASLTML
+326 PVEEDYKSSLRML
-339 IEGGILAVIVVF
+339 IEGGILAVVVVF

-388 SLLALSLVV
+388 SLLALSLVI

-403 AIVEVENIM
+403 AIVEVENII

-420 PYQAAMEAADE
+420 PYEAAMEAADE
-431 IGLAVVATT
+431 IGLAVIATT

-459 FFRQFGWTAAI
+459 FFRQFGWTAAM

-476 MVARLITPMMA
+476 LVARLITPMMA
-487 AYMLRPEKQQVETQG
+487 AYILRPEKQRVEKQS
-502 ATMTWYLKV
+502 ALMTWYLKIV
-511 VTWTLHHRSLTM
+511 SWTLHHRWLTM
-523 GATLVL
+523 GATLLL
-529 FVASLALV
+529 FVGSLALV
-537 KLLPTAFIPDDDFDQ
+537 QLLPTSFIPDNDIDQ
-552 TRVSIEMTPD
+552 TRVGIELTPD
-562 VELADTERIAALA
+562 VELEDTERVTALA
-575 SARILQ
+575 RERILA
-581 LPEVTNIFTSVGE
+581 LPEVTHVFSSVGQAQE
-594 AQATMDSSTSGGGKN
+594 AMGPNSSSGSGGA

-616 IVLVPRADR
+616 IVLAPRAER
-625 EIKKQVEQKISAI
+625 ISKKEIEQQISAI
-638 LAEVPSARFS
+638 LTEVPSARFT
-648 VGLSSGGESGYN
+648 VGLSSGGETGYS
-660 FSLTSTNPQL
+660 FSLTSTNPQV
-670 LEQTVQQ
+670 LEQTAQQ
-677 IMSEVRALPIAG
+677 IMTDIRALPIAG
-689 DVTSDR
+689 AVTSDR
-695 SLPRQELT
+695 SLPQQELT
-703 VIPDRLAMAD
+703 VTPDRLAMAD
-713 FGVTTQDIATTLRIA
+713 KGVTTQDIATTLRIA

-751 RLPDIAKQNINQLEG
+751 RLPDVAKQNVNQLEG

-771 SRPDGQGVRV
+771 TRPAGQGVRV
-781 GDVAA
+781 GEVAD
-786 LEFGVGPAQITR
+786 LDFGTGPARISR
-798 LDRERAI
+798 LDRERSI
-805 SVTIQPG
+805 TITVQPG
-812 SGELGELVTA
+812 AGELGDLVEA
-822 VKSTPTMQNLPPS
+822 VKNTSTMQQLPAS
-835 MTIIEQGQAEN
+835 ITMIAQGQAEN
-846 MAELFNGF
+846 MAELFSGF

-860 GIICIFGVLI
+860 GIICILGVLI

-895 GLVITN
+895 GLVITG

-926 VDYALIA
+926 VDYAIIA
-933 QRLGL
+933 QNRGL
-938 PRFEAIIDSCRKR
+938 ARFEAIIDACRKR

-1010 DDVSGWFT
+1010 DDLSGWFA
-1018 KWLTPQGKDEPES
+1018 KWLIPHGKD
-1031 TNDTIN
+1031 NDSPAA
-1037 DTMTDE
+1037 DK
-1043 PL
+1043 L

>member
-1 MSMNVS
+1 MSLNVS
-7 SYSIKNPL
+7 AYSIKNPL

-23 LTIGGI
+23 LTLGGLY
-29 FGFKQMK
+29 GFMQMK
-36 VQQFPDIDFPAVVVT
+36 VQQFPDIDLPAVVVT

-57 APAQLESDIA
+57 APSQLENDIA
-67 KKIENKLTSIDGV
+67 KKIENKLTSIEGV
-80 KHIRSSIQTGA
+80 KHIRTTLQTGA
-91 ATIVTEFVLE
+91 ATMVTEFVLE

-110 VRSAVGEVRGDLPA
+110 VRSVVGEVRGDLPA

-129 IITKVSTSGFPIVTY
+129 IITKVSTSGFPVVTY
-144 SVSADNMSIEDLS
+144 SVASENMNVEDLS
-157 WFVDDTITKRLSD
+157 WFVDDTVTKRLSD
-170 IPGVGSVSRIGGLQ
+170 IPGVSTVSRIGGLQ

-194 ALSGLQFSI
+194 TLSGLKLSI
-203 AQLSN
+203 TQLSN
-208 QIAGIQQD
+208 QITGIQQD

-229 TIRVM
+229 TIRVL
-234 GAVERAG
+234 GAVERASD
-241 ELNTLQI
+241 LNNLQV

-256 ALGRMATVTDGAA
+256 ALGRMAQITDGAA
-269 DQSSIAKL
+269 DPSSIAKL
-277 DDQTV
+277 DGQTV

-287 VRSRGASE
+287 TRSRGASE
-295 VEVMARVDAEL
+295 VEVMELVDAEL
-306 AKLQA
+306 AKLSA
-311 DVSTIEIEKVSDLVT
+311 DVGNIDIEKVYDRAT
-326 PISEDYKASLTML
+326 PIAEDYQASLRML
-339 IEGGILAVIVVF
+339 IEGGLLAVVVVF

-359 TIVAAVALPLSVIPT
+359 TFVAAVALPLSVIPT
-374 FLGMYLFDFSLNII
+374 FLGMYLFGFSLNII
-388 SLLALSLVV
+388 SLLALSLVI

-403 AIVEVENIM
+403 AIVEVENII

-420 PYQAAMEAADE
+420 PYEAAMEAADE

-450 AFMGGVVGQ
+450 AFMGGIVGQ
-459 FFRQFGWTAAI
+459 FFRQFGWTAALS
-470 AIFASL
+470 IFASL

-487 AYMLRPEKQQVETQG
+487 AYILRPEKKHIEKQS
-502 ATMTWYLKV
+502 ALMDWYLKV
-511 VTWTLHHRSLTM
+511 VSWTLHHRWITM
-523 GATLVL
+523 AATLLL

-537 KLLPTAFIPDDDFDQ
+537 KLLPTSFIPDNDIDQ
-552 TRVSIEMTPD
+552 TRVEIELTPD
-562 VELADTERIAALA
+562 VALEDTERVAALA
-575 SARILQ
+575 SERILAM
-581 LPEVTNIFTSVGE
+581 PEVTHIFTSVGE
-594 AQATMDSSTSGGGKN
+594 AQAAMEAGSGGKAE
-609 KNIASLD
+609 NIAGLD
-616 IVLVPRADR
+616 VVLAPRAER
-625 EIKKQVEQKISAI
+625 GSKQEIERKISSM
-638 LAEVPSARFS
+638 LSEVPGARFT
-648 VGLSSGGESGYN
+648 VGLSSGGETGYN
-660 FSLTSTNPQL
+660 FSLTSTDPQL
-670 LEQTVQQ
+670 LEQTAQQ
-677 IMSEVRALPIAG
+677 MMAEIRELPSAG
-689 DVTSDR
+689 AVTSDR

-703 VIPDRLAMAD
+703 VTPDRLAMAD
-713 FGVTTQDIATTLRIA
+713 KGVTTQDIATTLRVA

-751 RLPDIAKQNINQLEG
+751 RLPDIAKQNVSQLEG

-771 SRPDGQGVRV
+771 ALPAGQGVRV
-781 GDVAA
+781 GEVAS
-786 LEFGVGPAQITR
+786 LNFGTGPAQISR

-805 SVTIQPG
+805 SITVQPAN
-812 SGELGELVTA
+812 GELGDLVQA
-822 VKSTPTMQNLPPS
+822 VKSIPS
-835 MTIIEQGQAEN
+835 MQQLPASITIIDQGQAEN
-846 MAELFNGF
+846 MAELFSGF

-860 GIICIFGVLI
+860 GVVCILGVLI
-870 LLFGKILQPFTILMA
+870 LLFGRILQPFTILMA

-933 QRLGL
+933 QRRGL
-938 PRFEAIIDSCRKR
+938 ARFDAIIDSCRKR

-962 GAGMLPLV
+962 GAGMMPLV

-1010 DDVSGWFT
+1010 DDLSGWFG
-1018 KWLTPQGKDEPES
+1018 KWLIPHGKDKES
-1031 TNDTIN
+1031 VVI
-1037 DTMTDE
+1037 E
-1043 PL
+1043 K

>member
-1 MSMNVS
+1 MNLNVS

-23 LTIGGI
+23 LTLGGI
-29 FGFKQMK
+29 YGFMKMK
-36 VQQFPDIDFPAVVVT
+36 VQQFPDIDLPAVVVT

-57 APAQLESDIA
+57 APSQLENDIA
-67 KKIENKLTSIDGV
+67 KKVENKLTSIEGV
-80 KHIRSSIQTGA
+80 KHIRTTLQTGA
-91 ATIVTEFVLE
+91 ATMVTEFVLE

-129 IITKVSTSGFPIVTY
+129 IITKVSTSGFPVVTY
-144 SVSADNMSIEDLS
+144 SVAADNMNVEDLS
-157 WFVDDTITKRLSD
+157 WFVDDTVTKRLSD
-170 IPGVGSVSRIGGLQ
+170 IPGVSTVSRIGGLQ

-194 ALSGLQFSI
+194 ALSGLKFPI

-208 QIAGIQQD
+208 QITGIQQD
-216 SSGGEAEVGKTTQ
+216 SSGGEAEVGKSTQ
-229 TIRVM
+229 TIRVL
-234 GAVERAG
+234 GAVERASD
-241 ELNTLQI
+241 LNNLQV

-256 ALGRMATVTDGAA
+256 ALGRMATITDGAA
-269 DQSSIAKL
+269 DPSSIAKL
-277 DDQTV
+277 DGQTV

-287 VRSRGASE
+287 TRSRGASE
-295 VEVMARVDAEL
+295 VEVMKLVDAEL
-306 AKLQA
+306 AKLSA
-311 DVSTIEIEKVSDLVT
+311 DVGNITIEKVYDRAT
-326 PISEDYKASLTML
+326 PIAEDYQSSLRML

-351 LFLRNIRA
+351 LFLRNLRA
-359 TIVAAVALPLSVIPT
+359 TFVAAVALPLSVIPT
-374 FLGMYLFDFSLNII
+374 FLGMYLFGFSLNII
-388 SLLALSLVV
+388 SLLALSLVI

-403 AIVEVENIM
+403 AIVEVENII

-420 PYQAAMEAADE
+420 PYEAAMEAADE

-450 AFMGGVVGQ
+450 AFMGGIVGQ
-459 FFRQFGWTAAI
+459 FFRQFGWTAALS
-470 AIFASL
+470 IFASL

-487 AYMLRPEKQQVETQG
+487 AYILRPEKKHVEKQS
-502 ATMTWYLKV
+502 ALMDWYLKV
-511 VTWTLHHRSLTM
+511 VAWTLHHRWITM

-537 KLLPTAFIPDDDFDQ
+537 KLLPTSFIPDNDIDQ
-552 TRVSIEMTPD
+552 TRVEIELTPD
-562 VELADTERIAALA
+562 VALEDTERVAALA
-575 SARILQ
+575 SERILAM
-581 LPEVTNIFTSVGE
+581 PEVTNIFTSVGE
-594 AQATMDSSTSGGGKN
+594 AQASMDSDGGGKAE
-609 KNIASLD
+609 NIAGLD
-616 IVLVPRADR
+616 VVLAPRAER
-625 EIKKQVEQKISAI
+625 GSKQEIERKISSM
-638 LAEVPSARFS
+638 LAEVPGARFT
-648 VGLSSGGESGYN
+648 VGLSSGGETGYN
-660 FSLTSTNPQL
+660 FSLTSTDPQL

-677 IMSEVRALPIAG
+677 MMSEIRALPSAG
-689 DVTSDR
+689 SVTSDR

-703 VIPDRLAMAD
+703 VRPDRLAMAD
-713 FGVTTQDIATTLRIA
+713 KGVTTQDIATTLRVA

-733 EQRLSKL
+733 EQSLSKL

-751 RLPDIAKQNINQLEG
+751 RLPDIAKQNISQLEG

-771 SRPDGQGVRV
+771 ALPAGQGVRV
-781 GDVAA
+781 GEVAT
-786 LEFGVGPAQITR
+786 LDFGTGPAQISR

-805 SVTIQPG
+805 SITVQPAN
-812 SGELGELVTA
+812 GELGDLVQA
-822 VKSTPTMQNLPPS
+822 VKNIPS
-835 MTIIEQGQAEN
+835 MQTLPASITIIDQGQAEN
-846 MAELFNGF
+846 MAELFSGF

-860 GIICIFGVLI
+860 GVVCILGVLI
-870 LLFGKILQPFTILMA
+870 LLFGRILQPFTILMA

-895 GLVITN
+895 GLVITK

-933 QRLGL
+933 QRRGL
-938 PRFEAIIDSCRKR
+938 ARFDAIIDSCRKR

-970 FGWGDADPT
+970 FGWGGADPT

-1010 DDVSGWFT
+1010 DDLSGWFS
-1018 KWLTPQGKDEPES
+1018 KWLIPHGKEQPVADK
-1031 TNDTIN
+1031 
-1037 DTMTDE
+1037 
-1043 PL
+1043 

>member
-1 MSMNVS
+1 MSLNVS
-7 SYSIKNPL
+7 AYSIRNPL

-23 LTIGGI
+23 LTLGGI
-29 FGFKQMK
+29 YGFMQMK
-36 VQQFPDIDFPAVVVT
+36 VQQFPDIDLPAVVVT

-57 APAQLESDIA
+57 APSQLENDIA
-67 KKIENKLTSIDGV
+67 KKIENKLTSIEGV
-80 KHIRSSIQTGA
+80 KHIRTTLQTGA
-91 ATIVTEFVLE
+91 ATMVTEFVLE

-129 IITKVSTSGFPIVTY
+129 IITKVSTAGFPVVTY
-144 SVSADNMSIEDLS
+144 SVASDNMNVEDLS
-157 WFVDDTITKRLSD
+157 WFVDDTVTKRLSD
-170 IPGVGSVSRIGGLQ
+170 IPGVSTVSRIGGLQ

-194 ALSGLQFSI
+194 ALSGLKYPI
-203 AQLSN
+203 AQLSE
-208 QIAGIQQD
+208 QITGIQQD

-229 TIRVM
+229 TIRVL
-234 GAVERAG
+234 GAVERASD
-241 ELNTLQI
+241 LNNLQV

-256 ALGRMATVTDGAA
+256 ALGRMAQITDGAA
-269 DQSSIAKL
+269 DPSSIAKL
-277 DDQTV
+277 DGQTV

-287 VRSRGASE
+287 TRSRGASE
-295 VEVMARVDAEL
+295 VEVMELVDAEL
-306 AKLQA
+306 AKLSA
-311 DVSTIEIEKVSDLVT
+311 DVGNIDIEKVYDRAT
-326 PISEDYKASLTML
+326 PIAEDYQASLRML
-339 IEGGILAVIVVF
+339 IEGGLLAVVVVF

-359 TIVAAVALPLSVIPT
+359 TFVAAVALPLSVIPT
-374 FLGMYLFDFSLNII
+374 FLGMYLFGFSLNII
-388 SLLALSLVV
+388 SLLALSLVI

-403 AIVEVENIM
+403 AIVEVENII

-420 PYQAAMEAADE
+420 PYEAAMEAADE

-450 AFMGGVVGQ
+450 AFMGGIVGQ
-459 FFRQFGWTAAI
+459 FFRQFGWTAALS
-470 AIFASL
+470 IFASL

-487 AYMLRPEKQQVETQG
+487 AYILRPEKKHVEKQS
-502 ATMTWYLKV
+502 ALMDWYLKV
-511 VTWTLHHRSLTM
+511 VSWTLHHRWITM
-523 GATLVL
+523 GATLLL

-537 KLLPTAFIPDDDFDQ
+537 KLLPTSFIPDNDIDQ
-552 TRVSIEMTPD
+552 TRVEIELTPD
-562 VELADTERIAALA
+562 VALEDTERVAAMA
-575 SARILQ
+575 SERILAM
-581 LPEVTNIFTSVGE
+581 PEVSHIFTSVGE
-594 AQATMDSSTSGGGKN
+594 AQAAMEASSGGKAE
-609 KNIASLD
+609 NIAGLD
-616 IVLVPRADR
+616 IVLAPRAER
-625 EIKKQVEQKISAI
+625 ASKQEIERQISSM
-638 LAEVPSARFS
+638 LSEVPGARFT
-648 VGLSSGGESGYN
+648 VGLSSGGETGYN
-660 FSLTSTNPQL
+660 FSLTSTDPQL
-670 LEQTVQQ
+670 LEQTAQQ
-677 IMSEVRALPIAG
+677 IMTEIRALPSAG
-689 DVTSDR
+689 AVTSDR

-703 VIPDRLAMAD
+703 VTPDRLAMAD
-713 FGVTTQDIATTLRIA
+713 KGVTTQDIATTLRVA

-751 RLPDIAKQNINQLEG
+751 RLPDVAKQNVSQLEG

-771 SRPDGQGVRV
+771 ALPPGQGVRV
-781 GDVAA
+781 GEVAS
-786 LEFGVGPAQITR
+786 LNFGTGPAQISR

-805 SVTIQPG
+805 SITVQPAN
-812 SGELGELVTA
+812 GELGDLVQA
-822 VKSTPTMQNLPPS
+822 VKAIPS
-835 MTIIEQGQAEN
+835 MQQLPASITIIDQGQAEN
-846 MAELFNGF
+846 MAELFSGF

-860 GIICIFGVLI
+860 GVVCILGVLI
-870 LLFGKILQPFTILMA
+870 LLFGRILQPFTILMA

-895 GLVITN
+895 GLVITK

-933 QRLGL
+933 QRRGL
-938 PRFEAIIDSCRKR
+938 ARFDAIIDSCRKR

-1010 DDVSGWFT
+1010 DDLSGWFG
-1018 KWLTPQGKDEPES
+1018 KWLIPHGKEKES
-1031 TNDTIN
+1031 VVI
-1037 DTMTDE
+1037 E
-1043 PL
+1043 K

>member
-1 MSMNVS
+1 MSLNVS
-7 SYSIKNPL
+7 AYSIKNPL

-23 LTIGGI
+23 LTLGGI
-29 FGFKQMK
+29 YGFMKMK
-36 VQQFPDIDFPAVVVT
+36 VQQFPDIDLPAVVVT

-57 APAQLESDIA
+57 APAQLENDIA
-67 KKIENKLTSIDGV
+67 KKVENKLTSIEGV
-80 KHIRSSIQTGA
+80 KHIRTTLQTGA
-91 ATIVTEFVLE
+91 ATMVTEFVLE

-129 IITKVSTSGFPIVTY
+129 IITKVSTAGFPVVTY
-144 SVSADNMSIEDLS
+144 SVASENMSVEDLS
-157 WFVDDTITKRLSD
+157 WFVDDTVTKRLSD
-170 IPGVGSVSRIGGLQ
+170 IPGVSTVSRIGGLQ

-194 ALSGLQFSI
+194 ALSGLTFPI
-203 AQLSN
+203 TQLSQ

-229 TIRVM
+229 TIRVL
-234 GAVERAG
+234 GAVERAS
-241 ELNTLQI
+241 ELNDLQV

-256 ALGRMATVTDGAA
+256 ALGRMAQITDGAA
-269 DQSSIAKL
+269 DPSSIAKL
-277 DDQTV
+277 NGQTV

-287 VRSRGASE
+287 TRSRGASE
-295 VEVMARVDAEL
+295 VEVMELVDAEL
-306 AKLQA
+306 AKLTA
-311 DVSTIEIEKVSDLVT
+311 DVGNISIEKVYDRAT
-326 PISEDYKASLTML
+326 PIAEDYQASLRML
-339 IEGGILAVIVVF
+339 IEGGLLAVVVVF

-374 FLGMYLFDFSLNII
+374 FLGMYLFGFSLNII
-388 SLLALSLVV
+388 SLLALSLVI

-403 AIVEVENIM
+403 AIVEVENII

-420 PYQAAMEAADE
+420 PYEAAMEAADE

-450 AFMGGVVGQ
+450 AFMGGIVGQ
-459 FFRQFGWTAAI
+459 FFRQFGWTAALS
-470 AIFASL
+470 IFASL

-487 AYMLRPEKQQVETQG
+487 AYILRPEKKHVEKQS
-502 ATMTWYLKV
+502 ALMDRYLKIV
-511 VTWTLHHRSLTM
+511 AWTLHHRWLTM
-523 GATLVL
+523 GATLIL
-529 FVASLALV
+529 FVASLTLV
-537 KLLPTAFIPDDDFDQ
+537 KLLPTSFIPDNDIDQ
-552 TRVSIEMTPD
+552 TRVAIELTPD
-562 VELADTERIAALA
+562 VALEDTERVAALA
-575 SARILQ
+575 SARILAM
-581 LPEVTNIFTSVGE
+581 PEVTNIFTSVGE
-594 AQATMDSSTSGGGKN
+594 AQATMDSNSSGGKAE
-609 KNIASLD
+609 NIAGLD
-616 IVLVPRADR
+616 IVLAPRAER
-625 EIKKQVEQKISAI
+625 GTKQEIERKISRL
-638 LAEVPSARFS
+638 LAEVPGARFT

-660 FSLTSTNPQL
+660 FSMTSTNPQL
-670 LEQTVQQ
+670 LEQTAQQ
-677 IMSEVRALPIAG
+677 IMSEIRSLPSAG
-689 DVTSDR
+689 SVTSDR

-703 VIPDRLAMAD
+703 VTPDRLAMAD
-713 FGVTTQDIATTLRIA
+713 KGVTTQDIATTLRVA

-740 NLDTRQIPIVV
+740 NLDTRQIPIVI
-751 RLPDIAKQNINQLEG
+751 RLPDVAKQNVSQLEG

-771 SRPDGQGVRV
+771 SLPAGQGVRV
-781 GDVAA
+781 GEVAS
-786 LEFGVGPAQITR
+786 LDFGTGPAQISR

-805 SVTIQPG
+805 SITVQPAN
-812 SGELGELVTA
+812 GELGDLVQA
-822 VKSTPTMQNLPPS
+822 VKAVPAMQKLPPS
-835 MTIIEQGQAEN
+835 ITIIDQGQAEN
-846 MAELFNGF
+846 MADLFSGF

-860 GIICIFGVLI
+860 GVVCILGVLI
-870 LLFGKILQPFTILMA
+870 LLFGRILQPFTILMA

-933 QRLGL
+933 QRRGL
-938 PRFEAIIDSCRKR
+938 ARFEAIIDACRKR

-1010 DDVSGWFT
+1010 DDVSGWFA
-1018 KWLTPQGKDEPES
+1018 KWLTPHGKPE
-1031 TNDTIN
+1031 TVT
-1037 DTMTDE
+1037 E
-1043 PL
+1043 EK